1 MGGKSGGGQRTPY
14 EAPNS
19 LSSAQSLRIID
30 AVSEGVVSG
39 FANGDDAPFK
49 SVYFD
54 DTPVQNSDGSYNF
67 NGVTG
72 YFQRGEQDQSYVPG
86 FDASERTVAVSAA
99 VKQNQPIVRAVT
111 DELVSRLRITV
122 AVERNA
128 QVEDNGDTVPADTLM
143 RVELIN
149 SNGVQA
155 SNQVRFNEK
164 SSGTYYQDVEFDVV
178 PQVPFN
184 IRVFRISPDSKTDKV
199 SNNTYFSSYVEI
211 VDAKLSY
218 PHTAFAALS
227 IDSAQF
233 GNQIPRRNYLMKGR
247 LVKVPSNYNPET
259 RQYTGGTW
267 DGSFKTAW
275 TNNPAWVFY
284 DVLTQPRFSTLA
296 RRLNVADIDKW
307 SLYQIG
313 KYCDEP
319 VDDGFGGKEPRFVCN
334 AYITD
339 LMQAGEFL
347 NNLASVFTGLPV
359 WNGQQ
364 VSVVMDADADPV
376 AQYTNANVKDG
387 LFNYAGAA
395 LKSIHTAVHVQYID
409 KYDGYRTKTEYAADN
424 EAIARYGLNIKQ
436 ITAFGCDSRG
446 QAARFGAWTLQTELR
461 QQNAVTFEIGREGL
475 KHLPYDIV
483 QIMDNQYAGAELSG
497 RVAAISGNVLTLDRP
512 VSDAVG
518 ALVFYSEGGS
528 LKSAKITAAAGNKV
542 TLEREVPLQAGDTW
556 VLSGKVKPRLYRA
569 IGIKE
574 NTDAGTYTVTALL
587 HDPKKY
593 AAVDSFA
600 HFDHEITTLHNTAPV
615 LTDAAVNTDG
625 GTVVMTWDN
634 LAANGQVLTYDIKI
648 YRNNSLYRH
657 IPDAQTAEIRL
668 ENLPNGNYRA
678 EIRGRN
684 ARGVL
689 SAPLVKAWSIDYAVT
704 GLRTTPKTLSVAVDW
719 VLPQT
724 VVSELVSELWYSK
737 TNNLQTAAKLASLA
751 YPQNS
756 YTLTGVGVADVYY
769 FWVRIR
775 DIAGNTGEFTAA
787 VQGRADNNPAPI
799 VQQIQGAIG
808 KSALSRELI
817 DTLNRDM
824 AAAAGLKVSAEA
836 AERAKALQEEAR
848 ARTAA
853 IQAESSA
860 RTAELARK
868 SSEIGTRIAA
878 TEAVNEQQAQQIQ
891 TVTSAQGNTAAG
903 LEAEKKARTDGDR
916 AEAQARE
923 TLAVRLGN
931 AESGISALRETV
943 TRQDAARSSEIN
955 TLTAKLENVE
965 VGGRNYA
972 LSTAAADKVLTV
984 SGNNQTK
991 SVTLD
996 VSSSLDLKQGDAL
1009 IIACDLDIINA
1020 TSMFGKPYPR
1030 IGVELSVTYS
1040 DNTIG
1045 YFSAWYDEAV
1055 KDAPKTLKRR
1065 LVAKH
1070 TVAKDVKAVRGLIVQ
1085 ARYQTSDSI
1094 KVSGVKLERGTVATD
1109 WSPAPEDSN
1118 ADASALSALSAEL
1131 TAYKAAQV
1139 ETDKAQT
1146 EEIRAAKAVASGNQA
1161 EITRLQT
1168 AKAEKDEVATIARNA
1183 LSAEWKRDADNAK
1196 TAAVAAAV
1204 ADAKVKADAA
1214 QAAAE
1219 RAAQAKA
1226 DAAQAA
1232 AAADAKTKSDAAKA
1246 AAIADAAAKDAQIKR
1261 EAAADAKAKADKALA
1276 DAKSYSDTAS
1286 AKIDRL
1292 AETVSRNDAAR
1303 SSEINTLT
1311 AKLESVEVGGRNY
1324 ALSTGTAGKV
1334 LTVSGNNQTKNVT
1347 IDVSSA
1353 LDLKQG
1359 DSLII
1364 SCDIELVNATSPYG
1378 KPYPRIGAEFSV
1390 TYADNSVG
1398 YFAAWY
1404 DQAVSGTTK
1413 TLKQRIVAKHTV
1425 AKEVKA
1431 LRGIIVQARY
1441 QTSDSIK
1448 VSGVKLERGT
1458 VATDWSPAPEDSN
1471 ADASALSALSAE
1483 LTAYKAAQVET
1494 DKAQTEEIRA
1504 AKAVASGNQA
1514 EITRLQTA
1522 KAEKDEVATIARNAL
1537 SAEWKRDADNAKTA
1551 AVAAAVA
1558 DAKVKADAAQAA
1570 AERAAQAK
1578 ADAAQAAAAADAKTK
1593 SDAAKAA
1600 AIADAA
1606 AKDAQIKRE
1615 AAADAKAKA
1624 DKALADAKSYSD
1636 TASAKIDR
1644 LAETVSRN
1652 DAARSSEINTL
1663 TAKLESVE
1671 VGGRNYALST
1681 GTAGKVLTVSGN
1693 NQTKNVTIDVSSAL
1707 DLKQGDSLIISCD
1720 IELVNATSP
1729 YGKPYPRI
1737 GAEFSVTYADNSVGY
1752 FAAWY
1757 DQAVSGTTKTLKQ
1770 RIVAKHTVAKEVKA
1784 LRGIIVQ
1791 ARYQT
1796 SDSIKVSGVKLER
1809 GTVATDWSPAPED
1822 SNADTSALTAL
1833 SAKVQQA
1840 SSAVAEIG
1848 GKIQSLYTLK
1858 TEAIAGGRRA
1868 VAGVAVGAD
1877 GKTGSGEILLMADK
1891 VAYVDP
1897 KDKTVTPAF
1906 VTVIENGRAKQAL
1919 NGDLFASGSVLAKHL
1934 AANLTVEAPTLNG
1947 ATVNAG
1953 LINGGTIRGARI
1965 EAVDLEAAN
1974 IIGDVVAV
1982 RTFELKQSPLGY
1994 QELICQIPDSRKARR
2009 TVIVPPVFAVAE
2021 NGAVVS
2027 LQLYMDGVIQREVTI
2042 QSPEKRIERNEKFS
2056 VWVPGGPPL
2065 YMRTPQ
2071 DVPLSFSVPFH
2082 LPKIGSISF
2091 QKGIDGAAHSLHI
2104 LCRVGGNFDYSPLGD
2119 LSGIVCL
2126 IV

>member
-409 KYDGYRTKTEYAADN
+409 KYDGYRAKTEYVADN

-542 TLEREVPLQAGDTW
+542 TLERAVPLQAGDTW

-1009 IIACDLDIINA
+1009 IIACDIDIVNA

-1168 AKAEKDEVATIARNA
+1168 AKAEKDEVATIARSA

-1232 AAADAKTKSDAAKA
+1232 AAADAKNKSDAAKA

-1324 ALSTGTAGKV
+1324 ALSTAAADKI

-1353 LDLKQG
+1353 LELKQG

-1404 DQAVSGTTK
+1404 DQAISGTTK

-1431 LRGIIVQARY
+1431 LR
-1441 QTSDSIK
+1441 
-1448 VSGVKLERGT
+1448 
-1458 VATDWSPAPEDSN
+1458 N
-1471 ADASALSALSAE
+1471 
-1483 LTAYKAAQVET
+1483 
-1494 DKAQTEEIRA
+1494 
-1504 AKAVASGNQA
+1504 
-1514 EITRLQTA
+1514 
-1522 KAEKDEVATIARNAL
+1522 
-1537 SAEWKRDADNAKTA
+1537 
-1551 AVAAAVA
+1551 
-1558 DAKVKADAAQAA
+1558 
-1570 AERAAQAK
+1570 
-1578 ADAAQAAAAADAKTK
+1578 
-1593 SDAAKAA
+1593 
-1600 AIADAA
+1600 
-1606 AKDAQIKRE
+1606 
-1615 AAADAKAKA
+1615 
-1624 DKALADAKSYSD
+1624 
-1636 TASAKIDR
+1636 
-1644 LAETVSRN
+1644 
-1652 DAARSSEINTL
+1652 
-1663 TAKLESVE
+1663 
-1671 VGGRNYALST
+1671 
-1681 GTAGKVLTVSGN
+1681 
-1693 NQTKNVTIDVSSAL
+1693 
-1707 DLKQGDSLIISCD
+1707 
-1720 IELVNATSP
+1720 
-1729 YGKPYPRI
+1729 
-1737 GAEFSVTYADNSVGY
+1737 
-1752 FAAWY
+1752 
-1757 DQAVSGTTKTLKQ
+1757 
-1770 RIVAKHTVAKEVKA
+1770 
-1784 LRGIIVQ
+1784 IIVQ

-1919 NGDLFASGSVLAKHL
+1919 NGDLFASGSVLARHL

-2104 LCRVGGNFDYSPLGD
+2104 LCRISGNFDYSPLGD

>member
-409 KYDGYRTKTEYAADN
+409 KYDGYRAKTEYVADN

-528 LKSAKITAAAGNKV
+528 LKSAKVTAAAGNKV
-542 TLEREVPLQAGDTW
+542 TLERAVPLQAGDTW

-615 LTDAAVNTDG
+615 LTDAAVNIDG

-737 TNNLQTAAKLASLA
+737 TNNLQTATKLASLA

-891 TVTSAQGNTAAG
+891 TVTSAQGNTAAV

-1009 IIACDLDIINA
+1009 IIACDIDIVNA

-1347 IDVSSA
+1347 IDVSAA

-1404 DQAVSGTTK
+1404 DEAISGTTK

-1431 LRGIIVQARY
+1431 LR
-1441 QTSDSIK
+1441 
-1448 VSGVKLERGT
+1448 
-1458 VATDWSPAPEDSN
+1458 N
-1471 ADASALSALSAE
+1471 
-1483 LTAYKAAQVET
+1483 
-1494 DKAQTEEIRA
+1494 
-1504 AKAVASGNQA
+1504 
-1514 EITRLQTA
+1514 
-1522 KAEKDEVATIARNAL
+1522 
-1537 SAEWKRDADNAKTA
+1537 
-1551 AVAAAVA
+1551 
-1558 DAKVKADAAQAA
+1558 
-1570 AERAAQAK
+1570 
-1578 ADAAQAAAAADAKTK
+1578 
-1593 SDAAKAA
+1593 
-1600 AIADAA
+1600 
-1606 AKDAQIKRE
+1606 
-1615 AAADAKAKA
+1615 
-1624 DKALADAKSYSD
+1624 
-1636 TASAKIDR
+1636 
-1644 LAETVSRN
+1644 
-1652 DAARSSEINTL
+1652 
-1663 TAKLESVE
+1663 
-1671 VGGRNYALST
+1671 
-1681 GTAGKVLTVSGN
+1681 
-1693 NQTKNVTIDVSSAL
+1693 
-1707 DLKQGDSLIISCD
+1707 
-1720 IELVNATSP
+1720 
-1729 YGKPYPRI
+1729 
-1737 GAEFSVTYADNSVGY
+1737 
-1752 FAAWY
+1752 
-1757 DQAVSGTTKTLKQ
+1757 
-1770 RIVAKHTVAKEVKA
+1770 
-1784 LRGIIVQ
+1784 IIVQ

-1848 GKIQSLYTLK
+1848 GKVQSLYTLK

-2104 LCRVGGNFDYSPLGD
+2104 LCRISGNFDYSPLGD

>member
-296 RRLNVADIDKW
+296 HRLNVADIDKW

-409 KYDGYRTKTEYAADN
+409 KYDGYRAKTEYVADN

-528 LKSAKITAAAGNKV
+528 LKSAKITSAAGNKV

-903 LEAEKKARTDGDR
+903 LEAEKKARADGDR

-1009 IIACDLDIINA
+1009 IIACDLDIVNA
-1020 TSMFGKPYPR
+1020 TSMYGKPYPR

-1085 ARYQTSDSI
+1085 ARYQTSESI
-1094 KVSGVKLERGTVATD
+1094 KVSNVKLERGTVATD

-1168 AKAEKDEVATIARNA
+1168 AKAEKDEVATIARSA

-1232 AAADAKTKSDAAKA
+1232 AAADAKNKSDAAKA

-1311 AKLESVEVGGRNY
+1311 AKLENVEVGGRNY
-1324 ALSTGTAGKV
+1324 ALSTAAADKV
-1334 LTVSGNNQTKNVT
+1334 LTVSGNNQTKSVT
-1347 IDVSSA
+1347 LDVSSS

-1359 DSLII
+1359 DALII
-1364 SCDIELVNATSPYG
+1364 ACDLDIVNATSMYG
-1378 KPYPRIGAEFSV
+1378 KPYPRIGVELSV
-1390 TYADNSVG
+1390 TYSDNTIG
-1398 YFAAWY
+1398 YFSAWY
-1404 DQAVSGTTK
+1404 DEAVKDAPK
-1413 TLKQRIVAKHTV
+1413 TLKRRLVAKHTV
-1425 AKEVKA
+1425 AKDVKA
-1431 LRGIIVQARY
+1431 VRGLIVQARY
-1441 QTSDSIK
+1441 QTSESIK
-1448 VSGVKLERGT
+1448 VS
-1458 VATDWSPAPEDSN
+1458 N
-1471 ADASALSALSAE
+1471 
-1483 LTAYKAAQVET
+1483 
-1494 DKAQTEEIRA
+1494 
-1504 AKAVASGNQA
+1504 
-1514 EITRLQTA
+1514 
-1522 KAEKDEVATIARNAL
+1522 
-1537 SAEWKRDADNAKTA
+1537 
-1551 AVAAAVA
+1551 
-1558 DAKVKADAAQAA
+1558 
-1570 AERAAQAK
+1570 
-1578 ADAAQAAAAADAKTK
+1578 
-1593 SDAAKAA
+1593 
-1600 AIADAA
+1600 
-1606 AKDAQIKRE
+1606 
-1615 AAADAKAKA
+1615 
-1624 DKALADAKSYSD
+1624 
-1636 TASAKIDR
+1636 
-1644 LAETVSRN
+1644 
-1652 DAARSSEINTL
+1652 
-1663 TAKLESVE
+1663 
-1671 VGGRNYALST
+1671 
-1681 GTAGKVLTVSGN
+1681 
-1693 NQTKNVTIDVSSAL
+1693 
-1707 DLKQGDSLIISCD
+1707 
-1720 IELVNATSP
+1720 
-1729 YGKPYPRI
+1729 
-1737 GAEFSVTYADNSVGY
+1737 
-1752 FAAWY
+1752 
-1757 DQAVSGTTKTLKQ
+1757 
-1770 RIVAKHTVAKEVKA
+1770 
-1784 LRGIIVQ
+1784 
-1791 ARYQT
+1791 
-1796 SDSIKVSGVKLER
+1796 VKLER

-1822 SNADTSALTAL
+1822 SNADTSALSAL

-1868 VAGVAVGAD
+1868 VAGVALGAD

-2104 LCRVGGNFDYSPLGD
+2104 LCRISGNFDYSPLGD

>member
-1 MGGKSGGGQRTPY
+1 
-14 EAPNS
+14 
-19 LSSAQSLRIID
+19 
-30 AVSEGVVSG
+30 
-39 FANGDDAPFK
+39 
-49 SVYFD
+49 
-54 DTPVQNSDGSYNF
+54 
-67 NGVTG
+67 
-72 YFQRGEQDQSYVPG
+72 
-86 FDASERTVAVSAA
+86 
-99 VKQNQPIVRAVT
+99 
-111 DELVSRLRITV
+111 
-122 AVERNA
+122 
-128 QVEDNGDTVPADTLM
+128 M

-409 KYDGYRTKTEYAADN
+409 KYDGYRAKTEYVADN

-625 GTVVMTWDN
+625 GTVVVTWDN

-689 SAPLVKAWSIDYAVT
+689 SAPLVKAWSIDYTVT
-704 GLRTTPKTLSVAVDW
+704 GLRTTPKTLSVTVDW

-724 VVSELVSELWYSK
+724 VVSDLVFELWYSK
-737 TNNLQTAAKLASLA
+737 TNNLQTATKLASLA

-972 LSTAAADKVLTV
+972 LST
-984 SGNNQTK
+984 
-991 SVTLD
+991 
-996 VSSSLDLKQGDAL
+996 
-1009 IIACDLDIINA
+1009 
-1020 TSMFGKPYPR
+1020 
-1030 IGVELSVTYS
+1030 
-1040 DNTIG
+1040 
-1045 YFSAWYDEAV
+1045 
-1055 KDAPKTLKRR
+1055 
-1065 LVAKH
+1065 
-1070 TVAKDVKAVRGLIVQ
+1070 
-1085 ARYQTSDSI
+1085 
-1094 KVSGVKLERGTVATD
+1094 
-1109 WSPAPEDSN
+1109 
-1118 ADASALSALSAEL
+1118 
-1131 TAYKAAQV
+1131 
-1139 ETDKAQT
+1139 
-1146 EEIRAAKAVASGNQA
+1146 
-1161 EITRLQT
+1161 
-1168 AKAEKDEVATIARNA
+1168 
-1183 LSAEWKRDADNAK
+1183 
-1196 TAAVAAAV
+1196 
-1204 ADAKVKADAA
+1204 
-1214 QAAAE
+1214 
-1219 RAAQAKA
+1219 
-1226 DAAQAA
+1226 
-1232 AAADAKTKSDAAKA
+1232 
-1246 AAIADAAAKDAQIKR
+1246 
-1261 EAAADAKAKADKALA
+1261 
-1276 DAKSYSDTAS
+1276 
-1286 AKIDRL
+1286 
-1292 AETVSRNDAAR
+1292 
-1303 SSEINTLT
+1303 
-1311 AKLESVEVGGRNY
+1311 
-1324 ALSTGTAGKV
+1324 GTAGKV
-1334 LTVSGNNQTKNVT
+1334 LTASENNQTKTVT

-1364 SCDIELVNATSPYG
+1364 SCDIELVNATSPHG

-1390 TYADNSVG
+1390 IYADNSVG

-1404 DQAVSGTTK
+1404 GEAVSGTTK

-1431 LRGIIVQARY
+1431 LRSFIVQARY
-1441 QTSDSIK
+1441 QTSESIK
-1448 VSGVKLERGT
+1448 VS
-1458 VATDWSPAPEDSN
+1458 N
-1471 ADASALSALSAE
+1471 
-1483 LTAYKAAQVET
+1483 
-1494 DKAQTEEIRA
+1494 
-1504 AKAVASGNQA
+1504 
-1514 EITRLQTA
+1514 
-1522 KAEKDEVATIARNAL
+1522 
-1537 SAEWKRDADNAKTA
+1537 
-1551 AVAAAVA
+1551 
-1558 DAKVKADAAQAA
+1558 
-1570 AERAAQAK
+1570 
-1578 ADAAQAAAAADAKTK
+1578 
-1593 SDAAKAA
+1593 
-1600 AIADAA
+1600 
-1606 AKDAQIKRE
+1606 
-1615 AAADAKAKA
+1615 
-1624 DKALADAKSYSD
+1624 
-1636 TASAKIDR
+1636 
-1644 LAETVSRN
+1644 
-1652 DAARSSEINTL
+1652 
-1663 TAKLESVE
+1663 
-1671 VGGRNYALST
+1671 
-1681 GTAGKVLTVSGN
+1681 
-1693 NQTKNVTIDVSSAL
+1693 
-1707 DLKQGDSLIISCD
+1707 
-1720 IELVNATSP
+1720 
-1729 YGKPYPRI
+1729 
-1737 GAEFSVTYADNSVGY
+1737 
-1752 FAAWY
+1752 
-1757 DQAVSGTTKTLKQ
+1757 
-1770 RIVAKHTVAKEVKA
+1770 
-1784 LRGIIVQ
+1784 
-1791 ARYQT
+1791 
-1796 SDSIKVSGVKLER
+1796 VKLER

-1822 SNADTSALTAL
+1822 SNADTSALTTL

-1906 VTVIENGRAKQAL
+1906 VTVIENGKAKQAL
-1919 NGDLFASGSVLAKHL
+1919 NGDLFATGSILAKHI
-1934 AANLTVEAPTLNG
+1934 AANQTIEAPTLNG

-1953 LINGGTIRGARI
+1953 LIKGGTIRGARI

-1994 QELICQIPDSRKARR
+1994 QELICQIPDSRKTRR

-2027 LQLYMDGVIQREVTI
+2027 LQLHMDGVIQREVTI
-2042 QSPEKRIERNEKFS
+2042 QSPEKRIARNEKFS
-2056 VWVPGGPPL
+2056 VWVPGPPPL
-2065 YMRTPQ
+2065 YIRTPQ
-2071 DVPLSFSVPFH
+2071 EVPLSFSVPFH
-2082 LPKIGSISF
+2082 LPKTGSISF

-2104 LCRVGGNFDYSPLGD
+2104 LCRISGNFDYSPLGD

>member
-1 MGGKSGGGQRTPY
+1 M
-14 EAPNS
+14 
-19 LSSAQSLRIID
+19 
-30 AVSEGVVSG
+30 
-39 FANGDDAPFK
+39 
-49 SVYFD
+49 
-54 DTPVQNSDGSYNF
+54 
-67 NGVTG
+67 
-72 YFQRGEQDQSYVPG
+72 
-86 FDASERTVAVSAA
+86 
-99 VKQNQPIVRAVT
+99 
-111 DELVSRLRITV
+111 
-122 AVERNA
+122 
-128 QVEDNGDTVPADTLM
+128 
-143 RVELIN
+143 
-149 SNGVQA
+149 
-155 SNQVRFNEK
+155 
-164 SSGTYYQDVEFDVV
+164 
-178 PQVPFN
+178 
-184 IRVFRISPDSKTDKV
+184 
-199 SNNTYFSSYVEI
+199 
-211 VDAKLSY
+211 SY

-409 KYDGYRTKTEYAADN
+409 KYDGYRAKTEYVADN

-625 GTVVMTWDN
+625 GTVVVTWDN

-689 SAPLVKAWSIDYAVT
+689 SAPLVKAWSIDYTVT
-704 GLRTTPKTLSVAVDW
+704 GLRTTPKTLSVTVDW

-724 VVSELVSELWYSK
+724 VVSDLVFELWYSK
-737 TNNLQTAAKLASLA
+737 TNNLQTATKLASLA

-972 LSTAAADKVLTV
+972 LST
-984 SGNNQTK
+984 
-991 SVTLD
+991 
-996 VSSSLDLKQGDAL
+996 
-1009 IIACDLDIINA
+1009 
-1020 TSMFGKPYPR
+1020 
-1030 IGVELSVTYS
+1030 
-1040 DNTIG
+1040 
-1045 YFSAWYDEAV
+1045 
-1055 KDAPKTLKRR
+1055 
-1065 LVAKH
+1065 
-1070 TVAKDVKAVRGLIVQ
+1070 
-1085 ARYQTSDSI
+1085 
-1094 KVSGVKLERGTVATD
+1094 
-1109 WSPAPEDSN
+1109 
-1118 ADASALSALSAEL
+1118 
-1131 TAYKAAQV
+1131 
-1139 ETDKAQT
+1139 
-1146 EEIRAAKAVASGNQA
+1146 
-1161 EITRLQT
+1161 
-1168 AKAEKDEVATIARNA
+1168 
-1183 LSAEWKRDADNAK
+1183 
-1196 TAAVAAAV
+1196 
-1204 ADAKVKADAA
+1204 
-1214 QAAAE
+1214 
-1219 RAAQAKA
+1219 
-1226 DAAQAA
+1226 
-1232 AAADAKTKSDAAKA
+1232 
-1246 AAIADAAAKDAQIKR
+1246 
-1261 EAAADAKAKADKALA
+1261 
-1276 DAKSYSDTAS
+1276 
-1286 AKIDRL
+1286 
-1292 AETVSRNDAAR
+1292 
-1303 SSEINTLT
+1303 
-1311 AKLESVEVGGRNY
+1311 
-1324 ALSTGTAGKV
+1324 GTAGKV
-1334 LTVSGNNQTKNVT
+1334 LTASENNQTKTVT

-1364 SCDIELVNATSPYG
+1364 SCDIELVNATSPHG

-1390 TYADNSVG
+1390 IYADNSVG

-1404 DQAVSGTTK
+1404 GEAVSGTTK

-1431 LRGIIVQARY
+1431 LRSFIVQARY
-1441 QTSDSIK
+1441 QTSESIK
-1448 VSGVKLERGT
+1448 VS
-1458 VATDWSPAPEDSN
+1458 N
-1471 ADASALSALSAE
+1471 
-1483 LTAYKAAQVET
+1483 
-1494 DKAQTEEIRA
+1494 
-1504 AKAVASGNQA
+1504 
-1514 EITRLQTA
+1514 
-1522 KAEKDEVATIARNAL
+1522 
-1537 SAEWKRDADNAKTA
+1537 
-1551 AVAAAVA
+1551 
-1558 DAKVKADAAQAA
+1558 
-1570 AERAAQAK
+1570 
-1578 ADAAQAAAAADAKTK
+1578 
-1593 SDAAKAA
+1593 
-1600 AIADAA
+1600 
-1606 AKDAQIKRE
+1606 
-1615 AAADAKAKA
+1615 
-1624 DKALADAKSYSD
+1624 
-1636 TASAKIDR
+1636 
-1644 LAETVSRN
+1644 
-1652 DAARSSEINTL
+1652 
-1663 TAKLESVE
+1663 
-1671 VGGRNYALST
+1671 
-1681 GTAGKVLTVSGN
+1681 
-1693 NQTKNVTIDVSSAL
+1693 
-1707 DLKQGDSLIISCD
+1707 
-1720 IELVNATSP
+1720 
-1729 YGKPYPRI
+1729 
-1737 GAEFSVTYADNSVGY
+1737 
-1752 FAAWY
+1752 
-1757 DQAVSGTTKTLKQ
+1757 
-1770 RIVAKHTVAKEVKA
+1770 
-1784 LRGIIVQ
+1784 
-1791 ARYQT
+1791 
-1796 SDSIKVSGVKLER
+1796 VKLER

-1822 SNADTSALTAL
+1822 SNADTSALTTL

-1906 VTVIENGRAKQAL
+1906 VTVIENGKAKQAL
-1919 NGDLFASGSVLAKHL
+1919 NGDLFATGSILAKHI
-1934 AANLTVEAPTLNG
+1934 AANQTIEAPTLNG

-1953 LINGGTIRGARI
+1953 LIKGGTIRGARI

-1994 QELICQIPDSRKARR
+1994 QELICQIPDSRKTRR

-2027 LQLYMDGVIQREVTI
+2027 LQLHMDGVIQREVTI
-2042 QSPEKRIERNEKFS
+2042 QSPEKRIARNEKFS
-2056 VWVPGGPPL
+2056 VWVPGPPPL
-2065 YMRTPQ
+2065 YIRTPQ
-2071 DVPLSFSVPFH
+2071 EVPLSFSVPFH
-2082 LPKIGSISF
+2082 LPKTGSISF

-2104 LCRVGGNFDYSPLGD
+2104 LCRISGNFDYSPLGD

>member
-409 KYDGYRTKTEYAADN
+409 KYDGYRAKTEYAADN

-528 LKSAKITAAAGNKV
+528 LKSAKITSAAGNKV

-678 EIRGRN
+678 EMRGRN

-737 TNNLQTAAKLASLA
+737 TNNLQTATKLASLA

-836 AERAKALQEEAR
+836 TERAKALQEEAR

-972 LSTAAADKVLTV
+972 LSTGTAGKVLTV

-991 SVTLD
+991 NVTID
-996 VSSSLDLKQGDAL
+996 VSSALELKQGDSL
-1009 IIACDLDIINA
+1009 IISCDIELVNA
-1020 TSMFGKPYPR
+1020 TSPYGKPYPR
-1030 IGVELSVTYS
+1030 IGAEFSVTYA
-1040 DNTIG
+1040 DNSVG
-1045 YFSAWYDEAV
+1045 YFAAWYDQAISGTT
-1055 KDAPKTLKRR
+1055 KTLKQRI
-1065 LVAKH
+1065 VAKH
-1070 TVAKDVKAVRGLIVQ
+1070 TVAKEVKALRNIIVQ

-1168 AKAEKDEVATIARNA
+1168 AKAEKDEVATIARSA

-1353 LDLKQG
+1353 LELKQG

-1404 DQAVSGTTK
+1404 DQAISGTTK

-1431 LRGIIVQARY
+1431 LRNIIVQARY

-1471 ADASALSALSAE
+1471 ADA
-1483 LTAYKAAQVET
+1483 
-1494 DKAQTEEIRA
+1494 
-1504 AKAVASGNQA
+1504 
-1514 EITRLQTA
+1514 
-1522 KAEKDEVATIARNAL
+1522 
-1537 SAEWKRDADNAKTA
+1537 
-1551 AVAAAVA
+1551 
-1558 DAKVKADAAQAA
+1558 
-1570 AERAAQAK
+1570 
-1578 ADAAQAAAAADAKTK
+1578 
-1593 SDAAKAA
+1593 
-1600 AIADAA
+1600 
-1606 AKDAQIKRE
+1606 
-1615 AAADAKAKA
+1615 
-1624 DKALADAKSYSD
+1624 
-1636 TASAKIDR
+1636 
-1644 LAETVSRN
+1644 
-1652 DAARSSEINTL
+1652 
-1663 TAKLESVE
+1663 
-1671 VGGRNYALST
+1671 
-1681 GTAGKVLTVSGN
+1681 
-1693 NQTKNVTIDVSSAL
+1693 
-1707 DLKQGDSLIISCD
+1707 
-1720 IELVNATSP
+1720 
-1729 YGKPYPRI
+1729 
-1737 GAEFSVTYADNSVGY
+1737 
-1752 FAAWY
+1752 
-1757 DQAVSGTTKTLKQ
+1757 
-1770 RIVAKHTVAKEVKA
+1770 
-1784 LRGIIVQ
+1784 
-1791 ARYQT
+1791 
-1796 SDSIKVSGVKLER
+1796 
-1809 GTVATDWSPAPED
+1809 
-1822 SNADTSALTAL
+1822 SALTAL

-2027 LQLYMDGVIQREVTI
+2027 LQLYMDGLIQREVTI

-2104 LCRVGGNFDYSPLGD
+2104 LCRISGNFDYSPLGD

>member
-284 DVLTQPRFSTLA
+284 DVLTQSRFSTLA

-409 KYDGYRTKTEYAADN
+409 KYDGYRAKTEYVADN

-678 EIRGRN
+678 EMRGRN

-689 SAPLVKAWSIDYAVT
+689 SAPLIKAWSIDYTVT

-737 TNNLQTAAKLASLA
+737 TNNLQTATKLASLA

-891 TVTSAQGNTAAG
+891 TVTSAQGNTAAV

-1009 IIACDLDIINA
+1009 IIACDIDIVNA

-1347 IDVSSA
+1347 IDVSAA

-1404 DQAVSGTTK
+1404 DEAISGTTK

-1431 LRGIIVQARY
+1431 LR
-1441 QTSDSIK
+1441 
-1448 VSGVKLERGT
+1448 
-1458 VATDWSPAPEDSN
+1458 N
-1471 ADASALSALSAE
+1471 
-1483 LTAYKAAQVET
+1483 
-1494 DKAQTEEIRA
+1494 
-1504 AKAVASGNQA
+1504 
-1514 EITRLQTA
+1514 
-1522 KAEKDEVATIARNAL
+1522 
-1537 SAEWKRDADNAKTA
+1537 
-1551 AVAAAVA
+1551 
-1558 DAKVKADAAQAA
+1558 
-1570 AERAAQAK
+1570 
-1578 ADAAQAAAAADAKTK
+1578 
-1593 SDAAKAA
+1593 
-1600 AIADAA
+1600 
-1606 AKDAQIKRE
+1606 
-1615 AAADAKAKA
+1615 
-1624 DKALADAKSYSD
+1624 
-1636 TASAKIDR
+1636 
-1644 LAETVSRN
+1644 
-1652 DAARSSEINTL
+1652 
-1663 TAKLESVE
+1663 
-1671 VGGRNYALST
+1671 
-1681 GTAGKVLTVSGN
+1681 
-1693 NQTKNVTIDVSSAL
+1693 
-1707 DLKQGDSLIISCD
+1707 
-1720 IELVNATSP
+1720 
-1729 YGKPYPRI
+1729 
-1737 GAEFSVTYADNSVGY
+1737 
-1752 FAAWY
+1752 
-1757 DQAVSGTTKTLKQ
+1757 
-1770 RIVAKHTVAKEVKA
+1770 
-1784 LRGIIVQ
+1784 IIVQ

-1848 GKIQSLYTLK
+1848 GKVQSLYTLK

-2104 LCRVGGNFDYSPLGD
+2104 LCRISGNFDYSPLGD

>member
-149 SNGVQA
+149 GNGVQA

-409 KYDGYRTKTEYAADN
+409 KYDGYRAKTEYVADN

-461 QQNAVTFEIGREGL
+461 QQNAVTFDIGREGL

-903 LEAEKKARTDGDR
+903 LEAEKKARADGDR

-955 TLTAKLENVE
+955 TLAAKLENVE

-996 VSSSLDLKQGDAL
+996 VSSS
-1009 IIACDLDIINA
+1009 
-1020 TSMFGKPYPR
+1020 
-1030 IGVELSVTYS
+1030 
-1040 DNTIG
+1040 
-1045 YFSAWYDEAV
+1045 
-1055 KDAPKTLKRR
+1055 
-1065 LVAKH
+1065 
-1070 TVAKDVKAVRGLIVQ
+1070 
-1085 ARYQTSDSI
+1085 
-1094 KVSGVKLERGTVATD
+1094 
-1109 WSPAPEDSN
+1109 
-1118 ADASALSALSAEL
+1118 
-1131 TAYKAAQV
+1131 
-1139 ETDKAQT
+1139 
-1146 EEIRAAKAVASGNQA
+1146 
-1161 EITRLQT
+1161 
-1168 AKAEKDEVATIARNA
+1168 
-1183 LSAEWKRDADNAK
+1183 
-1196 TAAVAAAV
+1196 
-1204 ADAKVKADAA
+1204 
-1214 QAAAE
+1214 
-1219 RAAQAKA
+1219 
-1226 DAAQAA
+1226 
-1232 AAADAKTKSDAAKA
+1232 
-1246 AAIADAAAKDAQIKR
+1246 
-1261 EAAADAKAKADKALA
+1261 
-1276 DAKSYSDTAS
+1276 
-1286 AKIDRL
+1286 
-1292 AETVSRNDAAR
+1292 
-1303 SSEINTLT
+1303 
-1311 AKLESVEVGGRNY
+1311 
-1324 ALSTGTAGKV
+1324 
-1334 LTVSGNNQTKNVT
+1334 
-1347 IDVSSA
+1347 

-1404 DQAVSGTTK
+1404 DQAISGTTK

-1431 LRGIIVQARY
+1431 LRSIIVQARY

-1522 KAEKDEVATIARNAL
+1522 KAEKDEVATIARSAL

-1578 ADAAQAAAAADAKTK
+1578 ADAVQAAAAADAKTK

-1663 TAKLESVE
+1663 TAKLENVE

-1757 DQAVSGTTKTLKQ
+1757 DQAISGTTKTLKQ

-1784 LRGIIVQ
+1784 LRSIIVQ

-1868 VAGVAVGAD
+1868 VAGVALGAD

-2104 LCRVGGNFDYSPLGD
+2104 LCRISGNFDYSPLGD

>member
-1 MGGKSGGGQRTPY
+1 MGGKSGGGQQTPY

-211 VDAKLSY
+211 VDVKLSY

-247 LVKVPSNYNPET
+247 LVKVPSNYNSET
-259 RQYTGGTW
+259 RQYTGATW

-409 KYDGYRTKTEYAADN
+409 KYDGYRAKTEYVADN

-518 ALVFYSEGGS
+518 ALVFYSEGSS

-648 YRNNSLYRH
+648 YRNNSPYRH

-704 GLRTTPKTLSVAVDW
+704 GLRATPKTLSVAVDW

-737 TNNLQTAAKLASLA
+737 TNNLQTATKLASLA

-824 AAAAGLKVSAEA
+824 AATAGLKVSAEA
-836 AERAKALQEEAR
+836 AERAKALQGEAR

-903 LEAEKKARTDGDR
+903 LEAEKKARADGDR
-916 AEAQARE
+916 AEAAARE
-923 TLAVRLGN
+923 TLAGRVATAEGNITRETQARVTAINAQTAATEALKTRVGN
-931 AESGISALRETV
+931 AESGITSLRETV
-943 TRQDAARSSEIN
+943 NQKDSSRASEIN
-955 TLTAKLENVE
+955 QLSAKLNNLS
-965 VGGRNYA
+965 VGGRNLIRGSATQVQNSNYLIQSYLMTDNSLQEGEPVTVTIWGDLGSDREA
-972 LSTAAADKVLTV
+972 FWPFNSNGWNWLGVMKKVSDGVYRLSTAWKRLKNNPSNDRLLIYCGPN
-984 SGNNQTK
+984 SGRTA
-991 SVTLD
+991 S
-996 VSSSLDLKQGDAL
+996 
-1009 IIACDLDIINA
+1009 
-1020 TSMFGKPYPR
+1020 R
-1030 IGVELSVTYS
+1030 I
-1040 DNTIG
+1040 DRI
-1045 YFSAWYDEAV
+1045 
-1055 KDAPKTLKRR
+1055 
-1065 LVAKH
+1065 
-1070 TVAKDVKAVRGLIVQ
+1070 
-1085 ARYQTSDSI
+1085 
-1094 KVSGVKLERGTVATD
+1094 KLERGTVATD
-1109 WSPAPEDSN
+1109 WTPAPED
-1118 ADASALSALSAEL
+1118 
-1131 TAYKAAQV
+1131 TA
-1139 ETDKAQT
+1139 
-1146 EEIRAAKAVASGNQA
+1146 
-1161 EITRLQT
+1161 
-1168 AKAEKDEVATIARNA
+1168 
-1183 LSAEWKRDADNAK
+1183 
-1196 TAAVAAAV
+1196 TAASNL
-1204 ADAKVKADAA
+1204 
-1214 QAAAE
+1214 AAE
-1219 RAAQAKA
+1219 VQ
-1226 DAAQAA
+1226 Q
-1232 AAADAKTKSDAAKA
+1232 TS
-1246 AAIADAAAKDAQIKR
+1246 
-1261 EAAADAKAKADKALA
+1261 
-1276 DAKSYSDTAS
+1276 TAVTE
-1286 AKIDRL
+1286 L
-1292 AETVSRNDAAR
+1292 
-1303 SSEINTLT
+1303 
-1311 AKLESVEVGGRNY
+1311 G
-1324 ALSTGTAGKV
+1324 GKV
-1334 LTVSGNNQTKNVT
+1334 
-1347 IDVSSA
+1347 
-1353 LDLKQG
+1353 
-1359 DSLII
+1359 
-1364 SCDIELVNATSPYG
+1364 
-1378 KPYPRIGAEFSV
+1378 
-1390 TYADNSVG
+1390 
-1398 YFAAWY
+1398 
-1404 DQAVSGTTK
+1404 
-1413 TLKQRIVAKHTV
+1413 
-1425 AKEVKA
+1425 
-1431 LRGIIVQARY
+1431 
-1441 QTSDSIK
+1441 
-1448 VSGVKLERGT
+1448 
-1458 VATDWSPAPEDSN
+1458 
-1471 ADASALSALSAE
+1471 
-1483 LTAYKAAQVET
+1483 
-1494 DKAQTEEIRA
+1494 
-1504 AKAVASGNQA
+1504 
-1514 EITRLQTA
+1514 
-1522 KAEKDEVATIARNAL
+1522 
-1537 SAEWKRDADNAKTA
+1537 
-1551 AVAAAVA
+1551 
-1558 DAKVKADAAQAA
+1558 
-1570 AERAAQAK
+1570 
-1578 ADAAQAAAAADAKTK
+1578 
-1593 SDAAKAA
+1593 
-1600 AIADAA
+1600 
-1606 AKDAQIKRE
+1606 
-1615 AAADAKAKA
+1615 
-1624 DKALADAKSYSD
+1624 
-1636 TASAKIDR
+1636 
-1644 LAETVSRN
+1644 
-1652 DAARSSEINTL
+1652 
-1663 TAKLESVE
+1663 
-1671 VGGRNYALST
+1671 
-1681 GTAGKVLTVSGN
+1681 
-1693 NQTKNVTIDVSSAL
+1693 
-1707 DLKQGDSLIISCD
+1707 
-1720 IELVNATSP
+1720 
-1729 YGKPYPRI
+1729 
-1737 GAEFSVTYADNSVGY
+1737 
-1752 FAAWY
+1752 
-1757 DQAVSGTTKTLKQ
+1757 
-1770 RIVAKHTVAKEVKA
+1770 
-1784 LRGIIVQ
+1784 
-1791 ARYQT
+1791 
-1796 SDSIKVSGVKLER
+1796 
-1809 GTVATDWSPAPED
+1809 
-1822 SNADTSALTAL
+1822 
-1833 SAKVQQA
+1833 
-1840 SSAVAEIG
+1840 
-1848 GKIQSLYTLK
+1848 QSLYTLK
-1858 TEAIAGGRRA
+1858 TEAVSGGRKAIAGIA
-1868 VAGVAVGAD
+1868 IGAD
-1877 GKTGSGEILLMADK
+1877 GRTGSGEILLMADK

-1906 VTVIENGRAKQAL
+1906 VIVIENGKAKQAL
-1919 NGDLFASGSVLAKHL
+1919 NGDLFATGSILAKHI
-1934 AANLTVEAPTLNG
+1934 AANQTIEAPTLNG

-1953 LINGGTIRGARI
+1953 LIKGGTIRGARI

-1994 QELICQIPDSRKARR
+1994 QELICQIPNSRKTRR

-2027 LQLYMDGVIQREVTI
+2027 LQLHMDGVIQREVTI
-2042 QSPEKRIERNEKFS
+2042 QSPEKRIARNEKFS
-2056 VWVPGGPPL
+2056 VWVPGPPPL
-2065 YMRTPQ
+2065 YMKTPQ
-2071 DVPLSFSVPFH
+2071 EVPLSFSVPFH
-2082 LPKIGSISF
+2082 LPKTGSISF

-2104 LCRVGGNFDYSPLGD
+2104 ICRISGNFDYSPLGD

-2126 IV
+2126 VV

>member
-409 KYDGYRTKTEYAADN
+409 KYDGYRAKTEYVADN

-737 TNNLQTAAKLASLA
+737 TNNLQTATKLASLA

-891 TVTSAQGNTAAG
+891 TVTSAQGNTAAV

-943 TRQDAARSSEIN
+943 TRQDAARASEIN

-1009 IIACDLDIINA
+1009 IIACDLDIVNA
-1020 TSMFGKPYPR
+1020 TSMYGKPYPR

-1085 ARYQTSDSI
+1085 ARYQTSESI
-1094 KVSGVKLERGTVATD
+1094 KVSNVKLERGTVATD

-1168 AKAEKDEVATIARNA
+1168 AKAEKDEVATIARSA

-1232 AAADAKTKSDAAKA
+1232 AAADAKNKSDAAKA

-1311 AKLESVEVGGRNY
+1311 AKLENVEVGGRNY
-1324 ALSTGTAGKV
+1324 ALSTAAADKI

-1390 TYADNSVG
+1390 TYADNSIG

-1404 DQAVSGTTK
+1404 AEAVSGTTK

-1431 LRGIIVQARY
+1431 LR
-1441 QTSDSIK
+1441 S
-1448 VSGVKLERGT
+1448 
-1458 VATDWSPAPEDSN
+1458 
-1471 ADASALSALSAE
+1471 
-1483 LTAYKAAQVET
+1483 
-1494 DKAQTEEIRA
+1494 
-1504 AKAVASGNQA
+1504 
-1514 EITRLQTA
+1514 
-1522 KAEKDEVATIARNAL
+1522 
-1537 SAEWKRDADNAKTA
+1537 
-1551 AVAAAVA
+1551 
-1558 DAKVKADAAQAA
+1558 
-1570 AERAAQAK
+1570 
-1578 ADAAQAAAAADAKTK
+1578 
-1593 SDAAKAA
+1593 
-1600 AIADAA
+1600 
-1606 AKDAQIKRE
+1606 
-1615 AAADAKAKA
+1615 
-1624 DKALADAKSYSD
+1624 
-1636 TASAKIDR
+1636 
-1644 LAETVSRN
+1644 
-1652 DAARSSEINTL
+1652 
-1663 TAKLESVE
+1663 
-1671 VGGRNYALST
+1671 
-1681 GTAGKVLTVSGN
+1681 
-1693 NQTKNVTIDVSSAL
+1693 
-1707 DLKQGDSLIISCD
+1707 
-1720 IELVNATSP
+1720 
-1729 YGKPYPRI
+1729 
-1737 GAEFSVTYADNSVGY
+1737 
-1752 FAAWY
+1752 
-1757 DQAVSGTTKTLKQ
+1757 
-1770 RIVAKHTVAKEVKA
+1770 
-1784 LRGIIVQ
+1784 IIVQ

-1848 GKIQSLYTLK
+1848 GKVQSLYTLK

-2104 LCRVGGNFDYSPLGD
+2104 LCRISGNFDYSPLGD

>member
-1 MGGKSGGGQRTPY
+1 M
-14 EAPNS
+14 
-19 LSSAQSLRIID
+19 
-30 AVSEGVVSG
+30 
-39 FANGDDAPFK
+39 
-49 SVYFD
+49 
-54 DTPVQNSDGSYNF
+54 
-67 NGVTG
+67 
-72 YFQRGEQDQSYVPG
+72 
-86 FDASERTVAVSAA
+86 
-99 VKQNQPIVRAVT
+99 
-111 DELVSRLRITV
+111 VSRLRITV

-409 KYDGYRTKTEYAADN
+409 KYDGYRAKTEYVADN

-625 GTVVMTWDN
+625 GTVVVTWDN

-689 SAPLVKAWSIDYAVT
+689 SAPLVKAWSIDYTVT
-704 GLRTTPKTLSVAVDW
+704 GLRTTPKTLSVTVDW

-724 VVSELVSELWYSK
+724 VVSDLVFELWYSK
-737 TNNLQTAAKLASLA
+737 TNNLQTATKLASLA

-891 TVTSAQGNTAAG
+891 TVTSVQGNTAAG
-903 LEAEKKARTDGDR
+903 LEAEKKARADGDR

-972 LSTAAADKVLTV
+972 LST
-984 SGNNQTK
+984 
-991 SVTLD
+991 
-996 VSSSLDLKQGDAL
+996 
-1009 IIACDLDIINA
+1009 
-1020 TSMFGKPYPR
+1020 
-1030 IGVELSVTYS
+1030 
-1040 DNTIG
+1040 
-1045 YFSAWYDEAV
+1045 
-1055 KDAPKTLKRR
+1055 
-1065 LVAKH
+1065 
-1070 TVAKDVKAVRGLIVQ
+1070 
-1085 ARYQTSDSI
+1085 
-1094 KVSGVKLERGTVATD
+1094 
-1109 WSPAPEDSN
+1109 
-1118 ADASALSALSAEL
+1118 
-1131 TAYKAAQV
+1131 
-1139 ETDKAQT
+1139 
-1146 EEIRAAKAVASGNQA
+1146 
-1161 EITRLQT
+1161 
-1168 AKAEKDEVATIARNA
+1168 
-1183 LSAEWKRDADNAK
+1183 
-1196 TAAVAAAV
+1196 
-1204 ADAKVKADAA
+1204 
-1214 QAAAE
+1214 
-1219 RAAQAKA
+1219 
-1226 DAAQAA
+1226 
-1232 AAADAKTKSDAAKA
+1232 
-1246 AAIADAAAKDAQIKR
+1246 
-1261 EAAADAKAKADKALA
+1261 
-1276 DAKSYSDTAS
+1276 
-1286 AKIDRL
+1286 
-1292 AETVSRNDAAR
+1292 
-1303 SSEINTLT
+1303 
-1311 AKLESVEVGGRNY
+1311 
-1324 ALSTGTAGKV
+1324 GTAGKV
-1334 LTVSGNNQTKNVT
+1334 LTASGNNQTKTVT

-1364 SCDIELVNATSPYG
+1364 SCDIELVNATSPHG

-1390 TYADNSVG
+1390 IYADNSVG

-1404 DQAVSGTTK
+1404 GEAVSGTTK
-1413 TLKQRIVAKHTV
+1413 TLKQRIVAKRTV

-1431 LRGIIVQARY
+1431 LRSFIVQARY
-1441 QTSDSIK
+1441 QTSESIK
-1448 VSGVKLERGT
+1448 VS
-1458 VATDWSPAPEDSN
+1458 N
-1471 ADASALSALSAE
+1471 
-1483 LTAYKAAQVET
+1483 
-1494 DKAQTEEIRA
+1494 
-1504 AKAVASGNQA
+1504 
-1514 EITRLQTA
+1514 
-1522 KAEKDEVATIARNAL
+1522 
-1537 SAEWKRDADNAKTA
+1537 
-1551 AVAAAVA
+1551 
-1558 DAKVKADAAQAA
+1558 
-1570 AERAAQAK
+1570 
-1578 ADAAQAAAAADAKTK
+1578 
-1593 SDAAKAA
+1593 
-1600 AIADAA
+1600 
-1606 AKDAQIKRE
+1606 
-1615 AAADAKAKA
+1615 
-1624 DKALADAKSYSD
+1624 
-1636 TASAKIDR
+1636 
-1644 LAETVSRN
+1644 
-1652 DAARSSEINTL
+1652 
-1663 TAKLESVE
+1663 
-1671 VGGRNYALST
+1671 
-1681 GTAGKVLTVSGN
+1681 
-1693 NQTKNVTIDVSSAL
+1693 
-1707 DLKQGDSLIISCD
+1707 
-1720 IELVNATSP
+1720 
-1729 YGKPYPRI
+1729 
-1737 GAEFSVTYADNSVGY
+1737 
-1752 FAAWY
+1752 
-1757 DQAVSGTTKTLKQ
+1757 
-1770 RIVAKHTVAKEVKA
+1770 
-1784 LRGIIVQ
+1784 
-1791 ARYQT
+1791 
-1796 SDSIKVSGVKLER
+1796 VKLER

-1906 VTVIENGRAKQAL
+1906 VTVIENGKAKQAL
-1919 NGDLFASGSVLAKHL
+1919 NGDLFATGSILAKHI
-1934 AANLTVEAPTLNG
+1934 AANQTIEAPTLNG

-1953 LINGGTIRGARI
+1953 LIKGGTIRGARI

-1994 QELICQIPDSRKARR
+1994 QELICQIPDSRKTRR

-2027 LQLYMDGVIQREVTI
+2027 LQLHMDGVIQREVTI
-2042 QSPEKRIERNEKFS
+2042 QSPEKRIARNEKFS
-2056 VWVPGGPPL
+2056 VWVPGPPPL
-2065 YMRTPQ
+2065 YIGTPLE
-2071 DVPLSFSVPFH
+2071 VPLSFSVPFH
-2082 LPKIGSISF
+2082 LPKTGSISF

-2104 LCRVGGNFDYSPLGD
+2104 LCRISGNFDYSPLGD

>member
-409 KYDGYRTKTEYAADN
+409 KYDGYRAKTEYVADN

-483 QIMDNQYAGAELSG
+483 QIMDNQYASAELSG

-668 ENLPNGNYRA
+668 ENLPNGNYWA

-724 VVSELVSELWYSK
+724 VVSKLVSELWYSK
-737 TNNLQTAAKLASLA
+737 TNNLQTATKLASLA

-931 AESGISALRETV
+931 AESGISALRATV

-955 TLTAKLENVE
+955 TLTAKLESVE

-972 LSTAAADKVLTV
+972 LSTAAADKILTV

-1009 IIACDLDIINA
+1009 IIACDLDIVNA

-1168 AKAEKDEVATIARNA
+1168 AKAEKDEVATIARSA

-1232 AAADAKTKSDAAKA
+1232 AAADAKNKSDAAKA

-1324 ALSTGTAGKV
+1324 ALSTAAADKI

-1353 LDLKQG
+1353 LELKQG

-1404 DQAVSGTTK
+1404 DQAISGTTK

-1431 LRGIIVQARY
+1431 LR
-1441 QTSDSIK
+1441 
-1448 VSGVKLERGT
+1448 
-1458 VATDWSPAPEDSN
+1458 N
-1471 ADASALSALSAE
+1471 
-1483 LTAYKAAQVET
+1483 
-1494 DKAQTEEIRA
+1494 
-1504 AKAVASGNQA
+1504 
-1514 EITRLQTA
+1514 
-1522 KAEKDEVATIARNAL
+1522 
-1537 SAEWKRDADNAKTA
+1537 
-1551 AVAAAVA
+1551 
-1558 DAKVKADAAQAA
+1558 
-1570 AERAAQAK
+1570 
-1578 ADAAQAAAAADAKTK
+1578 
-1593 SDAAKAA
+1593 
-1600 AIADAA
+1600 
-1606 AKDAQIKRE
+1606 
-1615 AAADAKAKA
+1615 
-1624 DKALADAKSYSD
+1624 
-1636 TASAKIDR
+1636 
-1644 LAETVSRN
+1644 
-1652 DAARSSEINTL
+1652 
-1663 TAKLESVE
+1663 
-1671 VGGRNYALST
+1671 
-1681 GTAGKVLTVSGN
+1681 
-1693 NQTKNVTIDVSSAL
+1693 
-1707 DLKQGDSLIISCD
+1707 
-1720 IELVNATSP
+1720 
-1729 YGKPYPRI
+1729 
-1737 GAEFSVTYADNSVGY
+1737 
-1752 FAAWY
+1752 
-1757 DQAVSGTTKTLKQ
+1757 
-1770 RIVAKHTVAKEVKA
+1770 
-1784 LRGIIVQ
+1784 IIVQ

-1919 NGDLFASGSVLAKHL
+1919 NGDLFASGSVLARHL

-2104 LCRVGGNFDYSPLGD
+2104 LCRISGNFDYSPLGD

>member
-409 KYDGYRTKTEYAADN
+409 KYDGYRTKTEYVADN

-528 LKSAKITAAAGNKV
+528 LKSTKITAAAGNKV

-737 TNNLQTAAKLASLA
+737 TNNLQTATKLASLA

-891 TVTSAQGNTAAG
+891 TVTSAQDNTAAG

-943 TRQDAARSSEIN
+943 TRQDAARASEIN

-1009 IIACDLDIINA
+1009 IIACDIDIVNA
-1020 TSMFGKPYPR
+1020 TSTFGKPYPR

-1168 AKAEKDEVATIARNA
+1168 AKAEKDEVATIARSA

-1311 AKLESVEVGGRNY
+1311 AKLENVEVGGRNY

-1364 SCDIELVNATSPYG
+1364 SCDIELENATSPYG

-1390 TYADNSVG
+1390 TYADNSIG

-1404 DQAVSGTTK
+1404 DQAISGTTK

-1431 LRGIIVQARY
+1431 LRNIIVQARY
-1441 QTSDSIK
+1441 QTS
-1448 VSGVKLERGT
+1448 G
-1458 VATDWSPAPEDSN
+1458 
-1471 ADASALSALSAE
+1471 
-1483 LTAYKAAQVET
+1483 
-1494 DKAQTEEIRA
+1494 
-1504 AKAVASGNQA
+1504 
-1514 EITRLQTA
+1514 
-1522 KAEKDEVATIARNAL
+1522 
-1537 SAEWKRDADNAKTA
+1537 
-1551 AVAAAVA
+1551 
-1558 DAKVKADAAQAA
+1558 
-1570 AERAAQAK
+1570 
-1578 ADAAQAAAAADAKTK
+1578 
-1593 SDAAKAA
+1593 
-1600 AIADAA
+1600 
-1606 AKDAQIKRE
+1606 
-1615 AAADAKAKA
+1615 
-1624 DKALADAKSYSD
+1624 
-1636 TASAKIDR
+1636 
-1644 LAETVSRN
+1644 
-1652 DAARSSEINTL
+1652 
-1663 TAKLESVE
+1663 
-1671 VGGRNYALST
+1671 
-1681 GTAGKVLTVSGN
+1681 
-1693 NQTKNVTIDVSSAL
+1693 
-1707 DLKQGDSLIISCD
+1707 
-1720 IELVNATSP
+1720 
-1729 YGKPYPRI
+1729 
-1737 GAEFSVTYADNSVGY
+1737 
-1752 FAAWY
+1752 
-1757 DQAVSGTTKTLKQ
+1757 
-1770 RIVAKHTVAKEVKA
+1770 
-1784 LRGIIVQ
+1784 
-1791 ARYQT
+1791 
-1796 SDSIKVSGVKLER
+1796 SIKVSGVKLER

-1848 GKIQSLYTLK
+1848 GKVQSLYTLK

-2027 LQLYMDGVIQREVTI
+2027 LQLYMDGVIQREITI

-2104 LCRVGGNFDYSPLGD
+2104 LCRISGNFDYSPLGD

>member
-409 KYDGYRTKTEYAADN
+409 KYDGYRAKTEYVADN

-678 EIRGRN
+678 EMRGRN

-737 TNNLQTAAKLASLA
+737 TNNLQTATKLASLA

-769 FWVRIR
+769 FWVRIC

-903 LEAEKKARTDGDR
+903 LEAEKKARADGDR

-991 SVTLD
+991 SVALD

-1009 IIACDLDIINA
+1009 IIACDIDIVNA

-1065 LVAKH
+1065 LIAKH

-1324 ALSTGTAGKV
+1324 ALSTAAADKV
-1334 LTVSGNNQTKNVT
+1334 LTVSGNNQTKSVT
-1347 IDVSSA
+1347 LDVSSS

-1359 DSLII
+1359 DALII
-1364 SCDIELVNATSPYG
+1364 ACDLDIVNATSMFG
-1378 KPYPRIGAEFSV
+1378 KPYPRIGVELSV
-1390 TYADNSVG
+1390 TYSDNTIG
-1398 YFAAWY
+1398 YFSAWY
-1404 DQAVSGTTK
+1404 DEAVKDAPK
-1413 TLKQRIVAKHTV
+1413 TLKRRLIAKHTV
-1425 AKEVKA
+1425 AKDVKA
-1431 LRGIIVQARY
+1431 VRG
-1441 QTSDSIK
+1441 
-1448 VSGVKLERGT
+1448 L
-1458 VATDWSPAPEDSN
+1458 
-1471 ADASALSALSAE
+1471 
-1483 LTAYKAAQVET
+1483 
-1494 DKAQTEEIRA
+1494 
-1504 AKAVASGNQA
+1504 
-1514 EITRLQTA
+1514 
-1522 KAEKDEVATIARNAL
+1522 
-1537 SAEWKRDADNAKTA
+1537 
-1551 AVAAAVA
+1551 
-1558 DAKVKADAAQAA
+1558 
-1570 AERAAQAK
+1570 
-1578 ADAAQAAAAADAKTK
+1578 
-1593 SDAAKAA
+1593 
-1600 AIADAA
+1600 
-1606 AKDAQIKRE
+1606 
-1615 AAADAKAKA
+1615 
-1624 DKALADAKSYSD
+1624 
-1636 TASAKIDR
+1636 
-1644 LAETVSRN
+1644 
-1652 DAARSSEINTL
+1652 
-1663 TAKLESVE
+1663 
-1671 VGGRNYALST
+1671 
-1681 GTAGKVLTVSGN
+1681 
-1693 NQTKNVTIDVSSAL
+1693 
-1707 DLKQGDSLIISCD
+1707 
-1720 IELVNATSP
+1720 
-1729 YGKPYPRI
+1729 
-1737 GAEFSVTYADNSVGY
+1737 
-1752 FAAWY
+1752 
-1757 DQAVSGTTKTLKQ
+1757 
-1770 RIVAKHTVAKEVKA
+1770 
-1784 LRGIIVQ
+1784 IVQ

-1919 NGDLFASGSVLAKHL
+1919 NGDLFASGSVLARHL

-2104 LCRVGGNFDYSPLGD
+2104 LCRISGNFDYSPLGD

>member
-409 KYDGYRTKTEYAADN
+409 KYDGYRAKTEYVADN

-528 LKSAKITAAAGNKV
+528 LKSAKVTAAAGNKV
-542 TLEREVPLQAGDTW
+542 TLERAVPLQAGDTW

-615 LTDAAVNTDG
+615 LTDAAVNIDG

-737 TNNLQTAAKLASLA
+737 TNNLQTATKLASLA

-1009 IIACDLDIINA
+1009 IIACDIDIVNA

-1109 WSPAPEDSN
+1109 WSPAPEDIN

-1168 AKAEKDEVATIARNA
+1168 AKAEKDEVATIARSA

-1311 AKLESVEVGGRNY
+1311 AKLENVEVGGRNY

-1390 TYADNSVG
+1390 AYADNSIG

-1404 DQAVSGTTK
+1404 D
-1413 TLKQRIVAKHTV
+1413 
-1425 AKEVKA
+1425 E
-1431 LRGIIVQARY
+1431 
-1441 QTSDSIK
+1441 
-1448 VSGVKLERGT
+1448 
-1458 VATDWSPAPEDSN
+1458 
-1471 ADASALSALSAE
+1471 
-1483 LTAYKAAQVET
+1483 
-1494 DKAQTEEIRA
+1494 
-1504 AKAVASGNQA
+1504 
-1514 EITRLQTA
+1514 
-1522 KAEKDEVATIARNAL
+1522 
-1537 SAEWKRDADNAKTA
+1537 
-1551 AVAAAVA
+1551 
-1558 DAKVKADAAQAA
+1558 
-1570 AERAAQAK
+1570 
-1578 ADAAQAAAAADAKTK
+1578 
-1593 SDAAKAA
+1593 
-1600 AIADAA
+1600 AI
-1606 AKDAQIKRE
+1606 
-1615 AAADAKAKA
+1615 
-1624 DKALADAKSYSD
+1624 
-1636 TASAKIDR
+1636 
-1644 LAETVSRN
+1644 
-1652 DAARSSEINTL
+1652 
-1663 TAKLESVE
+1663 
-1671 VGGRNYALST
+1671 
-1681 GTAGKVLTVSGN
+1681 
-1693 NQTKNVTIDVSSAL
+1693 
-1707 DLKQGDSLIISCD
+1707 
-1720 IELVNATSP
+1720 
-1729 YGKPYPRI
+1729 
-1737 GAEFSVTYADNSVGY
+1737 
-1752 FAAWY
+1752 
-1757 DQAVSGTTKTLKQ
+1757 SGTTKTLKQ

-2104 LCRVGGNFDYSPLGD
+2104 LCRISGNFDYSPLGD

>member
-1 MGGKSGGGQRTPY
+1 M
-14 EAPNS
+14 
-19 LSSAQSLRIID
+19 
-30 AVSEGVVSG
+30 
-39 FANGDDAPFK
+39 
-49 SVYFD
+49 
-54 DTPVQNSDGSYNF
+54 
-67 NGVTG
+67 
-72 YFQRGEQDQSYVPG
+72 
-86 FDASERTVAVSAA
+86 
-99 VKQNQPIVRAVT
+99 
-111 DELVSRLRITV
+111 VSRLRITV

-347 NNLASVFTGLPV
+347 NNLASVFTGLLV

-409 KYDGYRTKTEYAADN
+409 KYDGYRAKTEYVADN

-668 ENLPNGNYRA
+668 GNLPNGNYRA

-689 SAPLVKAWSIDYAVT
+689 SAPLVKAWSIDYTVT

-724 VVSELVSELWYSK
+724 VVSDLVFELWYSK
-737 TNNLQTAAKLASLA
+737 INNLQTATKLASLA

-824 AAAAGLKVSAEA
+824 AAAAGVKVSAEA

-923 TLAVRLGN
+923 TLAVRLGH

-972 LSTAAADKVLTV
+972 LST
-984 SGNNQTK
+984 
-991 SVTLD
+991 
-996 VSSSLDLKQGDAL
+996 
-1009 IIACDLDIINA
+1009 
-1020 TSMFGKPYPR
+1020 
-1030 IGVELSVTYS
+1030 
-1040 DNTIG
+1040 
-1045 YFSAWYDEAV
+1045 
-1055 KDAPKTLKRR
+1055 
-1065 LVAKH
+1065 
-1070 TVAKDVKAVRGLIVQ
+1070 
-1085 ARYQTSDSI
+1085 
-1094 KVSGVKLERGTVATD
+1094 
-1109 WSPAPEDSN
+1109 
-1118 ADASALSALSAEL
+1118 
-1131 TAYKAAQV
+1131 
-1139 ETDKAQT
+1139 
-1146 EEIRAAKAVASGNQA
+1146 
-1161 EITRLQT
+1161 
-1168 AKAEKDEVATIARNA
+1168 
-1183 LSAEWKRDADNAK
+1183 
-1196 TAAVAAAV
+1196 
-1204 ADAKVKADAA
+1204 
-1214 QAAAE
+1214 
-1219 RAAQAKA
+1219 
-1226 DAAQAA
+1226 
-1232 AAADAKTKSDAAKA
+1232 
-1246 AAIADAAAKDAQIKR
+1246 
-1261 EAAADAKAKADKALA
+1261 
-1276 DAKSYSDTAS
+1276 
-1286 AKIDRL
+1286 
-1292 AETVSRNDAAR
+1292 
-1303 SSEINTLT
+1303 
-1311 AKLESVEVGGRNY
+1311 
-1324 ALSTGTAGKV
+1324 GTAGKV
-1334 LTVSGNNQTKNVT
+1334 LTVSGNNQTKTVT

-1364 SCDIELVNATSPYG
+1364 SCDIELVNATSPHG

-1390 TYADNSVG
+1390 IYADNSVG

-1404 DQAVSGTTK
+1404 GEAVSGTTK
-1413 TLKQRIVAKHTV
+1413 TLKQRIVAKRTV

-1431 LRGIIVQARY
+1431 LRSFIVQARY
-1441 QTSDSIK
+1441 QTSESIK
-1448 VSGVKLERGT
+1448 VS
-1458 VATDWSPAPEDSN
+1458 N
-1471 ADASALSALSAE
+1471 
-1483 LTAYKAAQVET
+1483 
-1494 DKAQTEEIRA
+1494 
-1504 AKAVASGNQA
+1504 
-1514 EITRLQTA
+1514 
-1522 KAEKDEVATIARNAL
+1522 
-1537 SAEWKRDADNAKTA
+1537 
-1551 AVAAAVA
+1551 
-1558 DAKVKADAAQAA
+1558 
-1570 AERAAQAK
+1570 
-1578 ADAAQAAAAADAKTK
+1578 
-1593 SDAAKAA
+1593 
-1600 AIADAA
+1600 
-1606 AKDAQIKRE
+1606 
-1615 AAADAKAKA
+1615 
-1624 DKALADAKSYSD
+1624 
-1636 TASAKIDR
+1636 
-1644 LAETVSRN
+1644 
-1652 DAARSSEINTL
+1652 
-1663 TAKLESVE
+1663 
-1671 VGGRNYALST
+1671 
-1681 GTAGKVLTVSGN
+1681 
-1693 NQTKNVTIDVSSAL
+1693 
-1707 DLKQGDSLIISCD
+1707 
-1720 IELVNATSP
+1720 
-1729 YGKPYPRI
+1729 
-1737 GAEFSVTYADNSVGY
+1737 
-1752 FAAWY
+1752 
-1757 DQAVSGTTKTLKQ
+1757 
-1770 RIVAKHTVAKEVKA
+1770 
-1784 LRGIIVQ
+1784 
-1791 ARYQT
+1791 
-1796 SDSIKVSGVKLER
+1796 VKLER

-1858 TEAIAGGRRA
+1858 TEAISGGRKA
-1868 VAGVAVGAD
+1868 IAGIAIGAD
-1877 GKTGSGEILLMADK
+1877 GQTGSGEILLMSNK
-1891 VAYVDP
+1891 VGYVDP
-1897 KDKTVTPAF
+1897 KDKSVTPAF
-1906 VTVIENGRAKQAL
+1906 VTVIENGKAKQAL
-1919 NGDLFASGSVLAKHL
+1919 NGDLFATGSILAKHI
-1934 AANLTVEAPTLNG
+1934 AANQTIEAPTLNG

-1953 LINGGTIRGARI
+1953 LIKGGTIRGARI

-1994 QELICQIPDSRKARR
+1994 QELICQIPDSRKTRR

-2027 LQLYMDGVIQREVTI
+2027 LQLHMDGVIQREVTI
-2042 QSPEKRIERNEKFS
+2042 QSPEKRIARNEKFS
-2056 VWVPGGPPL
+2056 VWVPGPPPL
-2065 YMRTPQ
+2065 YIGTPLE
-2071 DVPLSFSVPFH
+2071 VPLSFSVPFH
-2082 LPKIGSISF
+2082 LPKTGSISF

-2104 LCRVGGNFDYSPLGD
+2104 LCRISGNFDYSPLGD

>member
-409 KYDGYRTKTEYAADN
+409 KYDGYRAKTEYVADN

-528 LKSAKITAAAGNKV
+528 LKSAKVTAAAGNKV
-542 TLEREVPLQAGDTW
+542 TLERAVPLQAGDTW

-634 LAANGQVLTYDIKI
+634 LAANGQVLTYDIKV

-737 TNNLQTAAKLASLA
+737 TNNLQTATKLASLA

-756 YTLTGVGVADVYY
+756 YNLTGVGVADVYY

-848 ARTAA
+848 ARTAAIQAESSARTAA

-1009 IIACDLDIINA
+1009 IIACDLDIVNA
-1020 TSMFGKPYPR
+1020 TSTFGKPYPR

-1168 AKAEKDEVATIARNA
+1168 AKAEKDEVATIARSA

-1311 AKLESVEVGGRNY
+1311 AKLENVEVGGRNY
-1324 ALSTGTAGKV
+1324 ALSTAAADKV
-1334 LTVSGNNQTKNVT
+1334 LTVSGNNQTKSVT
-1347 IDVSSA
+1347 LDVSSS

-1359 DSLII
+1359 DALII
-1364 SCDIELVNATSPYG
+1364 ACDLDIVNATSTFG
-1378 KPYPRIGAEFSV
+1378 KPYPRIGVELSV
-1390 TYADNSVG
+1390 TYSDNTIG
-1398 YFAAWY
+1398 YFSAWY
-1404 DQAVSGTTK
+1404 DEAVKDAPK
-1413 TLKQRIVAKHTV
+1413 TLKRRLVAKHTV
-1425 AKEVKA
+1425 AKDVKA
-1431 LRGIIVQARY
+1431 VRGLIVQARY

-1471 ADASALSALSAE
+1471 ADA
-1483 LTAYKAAQVET
+1483 
-1494 DKAQTEEIRA
+1494 
-1504 AKAVASGNQA
+1504 
-1514 EITRLQTA
+1514 
-1522 KAEKDEVATIARNAL
+1522 
-1537 SAEWKRDADNAKTA
+1537 
-1551 AVAAAVA
+1551 
-1558 DAKVKADAAQAA
+1558 
-1570 AERAAQAK
+1570 
-1578 ADAAQAAAAADAKTK
+1578 
-1593 SDAAKAA
+1593 
-1600 AIADAA
+1600 
-1606 AKDAQIKRE
+1606 
-1615 AAADAKAKA
+1615 
-1624 DKALADAKSYSD
+1624 
-1636 TASAKIDR
+1636 
-1644 LAETVSRN
+1644 
-1652 DAARSSEINTL
+1652 
-1663 TAKLESVE
+1663 
-1671 VGGRNYALST
+1671 
-1681 GTAGKVLTVSGN
+1681 
-1693 NQTKNVTIDVSSAL
+1693 
-1707 DLKQGDSLIISCD
+1707 
-1720 IELVNATSP
+1720 
-1729 YGKPYPRI
+1729 
-1737 GAEFSVTYADNSVGY
+1737 
-1752 FAAWY
+1752 
-1757 DQAVSGTTKTLKQ
+1757 
-1770 RIVAKHTVAKEVKA
+1770 
-1784 LRGIIVQ
+1784 
-1791 ARYQT
+1791 
-1796 SDSIKVSGVKLER
+1796 
-1809 GTVATDWSPAPED
+1809 
-1822 SNADTSALTAL
+1822 SALTAL

>member
-67 NGVTG
+67 NGVRG

-409 KYDGYRTKTEYAADN
+409 KYDGYRAKTEYVADN

-528 LKSAKITAAAGNKV
+528 LKSAKVTAAAGNKV

-634 LAANGQVLTYDIKI
+634 LAANGQVLTYDIKV

-737 TNNLQTAAKLASLA
+737 TNNLRTATKLASLA

-943 TRQDAARSSEIN
+943 TRQDAARASEIN

-1009 IIACDLDIINA
+1009 IIACDIDIVNA
-1020 TSMFGKPYPR
+1020 TSTFGKPYPR

-1168 AKAEKDEVATIARNA
+1168 AKAEKDEVATIARSA

-1311 AKLESVEVGGRNY
+1311 AKLENVEVGGRNY
-1324 ALSTGTAGKV
+1324 ALSTAAADKV
-1334 LTVSGNNQTKNVT
+1334 LTVSGNNQTKSVT
-1347 IDVSSA
+1347 LDVSSS

-1359 DSLII
+1359 DALII
-1364 SCDIELVNATSPYG
+1364 ACDIDIVNATSTFG
-1378 KPYPRIGAEFSV
+1378 KPYPRIGVELSV
-1390 TYADNSVG
+1390 TYSDNTIG
-1398 YFAAWY
+1398 YFSAWY
-1404 DQAVSGTTK
+1404 DEAVKDAPK
-1413 TLKQRIVAKHTV
+1413 TLKRRLVAKHTV
-1425 AKEVKA
+1425 AKDVKA
-1431 LRGIIVQARY
+1431 VRGLIVQARY

-1471 ADASALSALSAE
+1471 ADA
-1483 LTAYKAAQVET
+1483 
-1494 DKAQTEEIRA
+1494 
-1504 AKAVASGNQA
+1504 
-1514 EITRLQTA
+1514 
-1522 KAEKDEVATIARNAL
+1522 
-1537 SAEWKRDADNAKTA
+1537 
-1551 AVAAAVA
+1551 
-1558 DAKVKADAAQAA
+1558 
-1570 AERAAQAK
+1570 
-1578 ADAAQAAAAADAKTK
+1578 
-1593 SDAAKAA
+1593 
-1600 AIADAA
+1600 
-1606 AKDAQIKRE
+1606 
-1615 AAADAKAKA
+1615 
-1624 DKALADAKSYSD
+1624 
-1636 TASAKIDR
+1636 
-1644 LAETVSRN
+1644 
-1652 DAARSSEINTL
+1652 
-1663 TAKLESVE
+1663 
-1671 VGGRNYALST
+1671 
-1681 GTAGKVLTVSGN
+1681 
-1693 NQTKNVTIDVSSAL
+1693 
-1707 DLKQGDSLIISCD
+1707 
-1720 IELVNATSP
+1720 
-1729 YGKPYPRI
+1729 
-1737 GAEFSVTYADNSVGY
+1737 
-1752 FAAWY
+1752 
-1757 DQAVSGTTKTLKQ
+1757 
-1770 RIVAKHTVAKEVKA
+1770 
-1784 LRGIIVQ
+1784 
-1791 ARYQT
+1791 
-1796 SDSIKVSGVKLER
+1796 
-1809 GTVATDWSPAPED
+1809 
-1822 SNADTSALTAL
+1822 SALTAL

-1919 NGDLFASGSVLAKHL
+1919 NGDLFASGSILAKHL

-1953 LINGGTIRGARI
+1953 LINGGTIHGARI

-1994 QELICQIPDSRKARR
+1994 QELVCQIPDSRKARR

-2042 QSPEKRIERNEKFS
+2042 QSPEKRIEHRSEPRYSTWTSGFKRNVRVGNQMVS
-2056 VWVPGGPPL
+2056 IDIPSAHISGGIPI
-2065 YMRTPQ
+2065 
-2071 DVPLSFSVPFH
+2071 SFSVPFH

-2104 LCRVGGNFDYSPLGD
+2104 LCRISGNFDYSPLGD

>member
-319 VDDGFGGKEPRFVCN
+319 VNDGFGGKEPRFVCN

-409 KYDGYRTKTEYAADN
+409 KYDGYRAKTEYVADN

-461 QQNAVTFEIGREGL
+461 QQNAVTFDIGREGL

-528 LKSAKITAAAGNKV
+528 LKSAKITAAAGKKV

-684 ARGVL
+684 VRGVL

-737 TNNLQTAAKLASLA
+737 TNNLHTATKLASLA

-817 DTLNRDM
+817 DELNRDM
-824 AAAAGLKVSAEA
+824 TAAAGLKVSAEA

-878 TEAVNEQQAQQIQ
+878 TEAVNAQQAQQIQ
-891 TVTSAQGNTAAG
+891 TVTSAQDNTAAG
-903 LEAEKKARTDGDR
+903 LEAEKKARADGDR
-916 AEAQARE
+916 AEAQVRE

-955 TLTAKLENVE
+955 TLTAKLDGMQ
-965 VGGRNYA
+965 VGGRNLIRDSAAEVRNANYLMQTYS
-972 LSTAAADKVLTV
+972 LSDSTLQEGEPVVLTLWGELG
-984 SGNNQTK
+984 SDREAFWPFNSDGWNW
-991 SVTLD
+991 L
-996 VSSSLDLKQGDAL
+996 
-1009 IIACDLDIINA
+1009 
-1020 TSMFGKPYPR
+1020 
-1030 IGVELSVTYS
+1030 GVM
-1040 DNTIG
+1040 
-1045 YFSAWYDEAV
+1045 
-1055 KDAPKTLKRR
+1055 K
-1065 LVAKH
+1065 
-1070 TVAKDVKAVRGLIVQ
+1070 
-1085 ARYQTSDSI
+1085 
-1094 KVSGVKLERGTVATD
+1094 KVSDGVYRIVTTWKRSKNNPSNDRLLIYCGPNTGKTTSRIDRIKLERGTVGTD
-1109 WSPAPEDSN
+1109 WTPAPEDG
-1118 ADASALSALSAEL
+1118 ATAASEVAAQFA
-1131 TAYKAAQV
+1131 AYKTAQAEV
-1139 ETDKAQT
+1139 DKAQT
-1146 EEIRAAKAVASGNQA
+1146 SDLTAAKSALAGAVADITSIKTTKADKSEVAALARATLASEWKSAADAAKTAAIAAAQIDAKTKADAARAAAEMVAQ
-1161 EITRLQT
+1161 
-1168 AKAEKDEVATIARNA
+1168 AKAEA
-1183 LSAEWKRDADNAK
+1183 AK
-1196 TAAVAAAV
+1196 TAAVASAAGT
-1204 ADAKVKADAA
+1204 
-1214 QAAAE
+1214 
-1219 RAAQAKA
+1219 AQAKA
-1226 DAAQAA
+1226 
-1232 AAADAKTKSDAAKA
+1232 DAAKA
-1246 AAIADAAAKDAQIKR
+1246 AAIADAAAKDAVVKQQ
-1261 EAAADAKAKADKALA
+1261 AAADAKAKADAALNA
-1276 DAKSYSDTAS
+1276 AKTYSDGLNRDVS
-1286 AKIDRL
+1286 AKVDRL
-1292 AETVSRNDAAR
+1292 SETVTRQDSAR
-1303 SSEINTLT
+1303 ASEINTLT
-1311 AKLESVEVGGRNY
+1311 AKLDGMRVGGRNLIRDSAAEVRNANY
-1324 ALSTGTAGKV
+1324 LMQTYSLSDSTLQEGEPVV
-1334 LTVSGNNQTKNVT
+1334 LTLWGELGSDREAFWPFNSDGWNWLGVMKKVSDGV
-1347 IDVSSA
+1347 
-1353 LDLKQG
+1353 
-1359 DSLII
+1359 
-1364 SCDIELVNATSPYG
+1364 Y
-1378 KPYPRIGAEFSV
+1378 
-1390 TYADNSVG
+1390 
-1398 YFAAWY
+1398 
-1404 DQAVSGTTK
+1404 
-1413 TLKQRIVAKHTV
+1413 RIVTTWKRAKNNPPNDRLLIYCGPNTGKTV
-1425 AKEVKA
+1425 S
-1431 LRGIIVQARY
+1431 RIDRI
-1441 QTSDSIK
+1441 
-1448 VSGVKLERGT
+1448 KLERGT
-1458 VATDWSPAPEDSN
+1458 VATDWTPAPEDG
-1471 ADASALSALSAE
+1471 A
-1483 LTAYKAAQVET
+1483 
-1494 DKAQTEEIRA
+1494 
-1504 AKAVASGNQA
+1504 
-1514 EITRLQTA
+1514 
-1522 KAEKDEVATIARNAL
+1522 
-1537 SAEWKRDADNAKTA
+1537 TA
-1551 AVAAAVA
+1551 ASSLAAV
-1558 DAKVKADAAQAA
+1558 VQ
-1570 AERAAQAK
+1570 Q
-1578 ADAAQAAAAADAKTK
+1578 T
-1593 SDAAKAA
+1593 S
-1600 AIADAA
+1600 
-1606 AKDAQIKRE
+1606 
-1615 AAADAKAKA
+1615 
-1624 DKALADAKSYSD
+1624 
-1636 TASAKIDR
+1636 TAVTE
-1644 LAETVSRN
+1644 L
-1652 DAARSSEINTL
+1652 
-1663 TAKLESVE
+1663 
-1671 VGGRNYALST
+1671 G
-1681 GTAGKVLTVSGN
+1681 GKV
-1693 NQTKNVTIDVSSAL
+1693 
-1707 DLKQGDSLIISCD
+1707 
-1720 IELVNATSP
+1720 
-1729 YGKPYPRI
+1729 
-1737 GAEFSVTYADNSVGY
+1737 
-1752 FAAWY
+1752 
-1757 DQAVSGTTKTLKQ
+1757 
-1770 RIVAKHTVAKEVKA
+1770 
-1784 LRGIIVQ
+1784 
-1791 ARYQT
+1791 
-1796 SDSIKVSGVKLER
+1796 
-1809 GTVATDWSPAPED
+1809 
-1822 SNADTSALTAL
+1822 
-1833 SAKVQQA
+1833 
-1840 SSAVAEIG
+1840 
-1848 GKIQSLYTLK
+1848 QSLYTLK
-1858 TEAIAGGRRA
+1858 TEAISGGRKA
-1868 VAGVAVGAD
+1868 IAGIAIGAD
-1877 GKTGSGEILLMADK
+1877 GQTGSGEILLMSNK
-1891 VAYVDP
+1891 VGYVDP
-1897 KDKTVTPAF
+1897 KDKSVTPAF
-1906 VTVIENGRAKQAL
+1906 VTVIENGKAKQAL
-1919 NGDLFASGSVLAKHL
+1919 NGDLFATGSILAKHI
-1934 AANLTVEAPTLNG
+1934 AANQTIEAPTLNG

-1953 LINGGTIRGARI
+1953 LIKGGTISGARI

-1994 QELICQIPDSRKARR
+1994 QELICQIPDSRKTRR

-2027 LQLYMDGVIQREVTI
+2027 LQLHMDGVIQREVTI
-2042 QSPEKRIERNEKFS
+2042 QSPEKRIEHRSEPRYSTWTSGFNRNIRVGNEMVS
-2056 VWVPGGPPL
+2056 IDIPSAHISGGIPI
-2065 YMRTPQ
+2065 
-2071 DVPLSFSVPFH
+2071 SFSIPFH
-2082 LPKIGSISF
+2082 LPKTGSISF

-2104 LCRVGGNFDYSPLGD
+2104 LCRINGNFDYSPLGD

-2126 IV
+2126 VV

>member
-409 KYDGYRTKTEYAADN
+409 KYDGYRTKTEYVADN

-756 YTLTGVGVADVYY
+756 YTLTGVGVAAVYY

-955 TLTAKLENVE
+955 TLTAKLESVE

-972 LSTAAADKVLTV
+972 LSTAAADKILTV

-1009 IIACDLDIINA
+1009 IIACDLDIVNA

-1118 ADASALSALSAEL
+1118 ADASALTALSAEL

-1146 EEIRAAKAVASGNQA
+1146 EEIRAAKAVAYGNQA

-1311 AKLESVEVGGRNY
+1311 AKLENVEVGGRNY

-1353 LDLKQG
+1353 LELKQG

-1404 DQAVSGTTK
+1404 DQAISGTTK

-1431 LRGIIVQARY
+1431 LR
-1441 QTSDSIK
+1441 
-1448 VSGVKLERGT
+1448 
-1458 VATDWSPAPEDSN
+1458 N
-1471 ADASALSALSAE
+1471 
-1483 LTAYKAAQVET
+1483 
-1494 DKAQTEEIRA
+1494 
-1504 AKAVASGNQA
+1504 
-1514 EITRLQTA
+1514 
-1522 KAEKDEVATIARNAL
+1522 
-1537 SAEWKRDADNAKTA
+1537 
-1551 AVAAAVA
+1551 
-1558 DAKVKADAAQAA
+1558 
-1570 AERAAQAK
+1570 
-1578 ADAAQAAAAADAKTK
+1578 
-1593 SDAAKAA
+1593 
-1600 AIADAA
+1600 
-1606 AKDAQIKRE
+1606 
-1615 AAADAKAKA
+1615 
-1624 DKALADAKSYSD
+1624 
-1636 TASAKIDR
+1636 
-1644 LAETVSRN
+1644 
-1652 DAARSSEINTL
+1652 
-1663 TAKLESVE
+1663 
-1671 VGGRNYALST
+1671 
-1681 GTAGKVLTVSGN
+1681 
-1693 NQTKNVTIDVSSAL
+1693 
-1707 DLKQGDSLIISCD
+1707 
-1720 IELVNATSP
+1720 
-1729 YGKPYPRI
+1729 
-1737 GAEFSVTYADNSVGY
+1737 
-1752 FAAWY
+1752 
-1757 DQAVSGTTKTLKQ
+1757 
-1770 RIVAKHTVAKEVKA
+1770 
-1784 LRGIIVQ
+1784 IIVQ

-1919 NGDLFASGSVLAKHL
+1919 NGDLFASGSVLARHL

-2021 NGAVVS
+2021 NGAIVS

-2104 LCRVGGNFDYSPLGD
+2104 LCRISGNFDYSPLGD

>member
-128 QVEDNGDTVPADTLM
+128 QVEDNGDTVPADTLI

-409 KYDGYRTKTEYAADN
+409 KYDGYRAKTEYVADN

-737 TNNLQTAAKLASLA
+737 TNNLQTATKLASLA

-943 TRQDAARSSEIN
+943 TRQDAARASEIN

-1009 IIACDLDIINA
+1009 IIACDLDIVNA
-1020 TSMFGKPYPR
+1020 TSMYGKPYPR

-1085 ARYQTSDSI
+1085 ARYQTSESI
-1094 KVSGVKLERGTVATD
+1094 KVSNVKLERGTVATD

-1168 AKAEKDEVATIARNA
+1168 AKAEKDEVATIARSA

-1232 AAADAKTKSDAAKA
+1232 AAADAKNKSDAAKA

-1311 AKLESVEVGGRNY
+1311 AKLENVEVGGRNY
-1324 ALSTGTAGKV
+1324 ALSTAAADKV
-1334 LTVSGNNQTKNVT
+1334 LTVSGNNQTKSVT
-1347 IDVSSA
+1347 LDVSSS

-1359 DSLII
+1359 DALII
-1364 SCDIELVNATSPYG
+1364 ACDLDIVNATSMYG
-1378 KPYPRIGAEFSV
+1378 KPYPRIGVELSV
-1390 TYADNSVG
+1390 TYSDNTIG
-1398 YFAAWY
+1398 YFSAWY
-1404 DQAVSGTTK
+1404 DEAVKDAPK
-1413 TLKQRIVAKHTV
+1413 TLKRRLVAKHTV
-1425 AKEVKA
+1425 AKDVKA
-1431 LRGIIVQARY
+1431 VRGLIVQARY
-1441 QTSDSIK
+1441 QTSESIK
-1448 VSGVKLERGT
+1448 VS
-1458 VATDWSPAPEDSN
+1458 N
-1471 ADASALSALSAE
+1471 
-1483 LTAYKAAQVET
+1483 
-1494 DKAQTEEIRA
+1494 
-1504 AKAVASGNQA
+1504 
-1514 EITRLQTA
+1514 
-1522 KAEKDEVATIARNAL
+1522 
-1537 SAEWKRDADNAKTA
+1537 
-1551 AVAAAVA
+1551 
-1558 DAKVKADAAQAA
+1558 
-1570 AERAAQAK
+1570 
-1578 ADAAQAAAAADAKTK
+1578 
-1593 SDAAKAA
+1593 
-1600 AIADAA
+1600 
-1606 AKDAQIKRE
+1606 
-1615 AAADAKAKA
+1615 
-1624 DKALADAKSYSD
+1624 
-1636 TASAKIDR
+1636 
-1644 LAETVSRN
+1644 
-1652 DAARSSEINTL
+1652 
-1663 TAKLESVE
+1663 
-1671 VGGRNYALST
+1671 
-1681 GTAGKVLTVSGN
+1681 
-1693 NQTKNVTIDVSSAL
+1693 
-1707 DLKQGDSLIISCD
+1707 
-1720 IELVNATSP
+1720 
-1729 YGKPYPRI
+1729 
-1737 GAEFSVTYADNSVGY
+1737 
-1752 FAAWY
+1752 
-1757 DQAVSGTTKTLKQ
+1757 
-1770 RIVAKHTVAKEVKA
+1770 
-1784 LRGIIVQ
+1784 
-1791 ARYQT
+1791 
-1796 SDSIKVSGVKLER
+1796 VKLER

-1822 SNADTSALTAL
+1822 SNADTSALSAL

-1868 VAGVAVGAD
+1868 VAGVALGAD

-2104 LCRVGGNFDYSPLGD
+2104 LCRISGNFDYSPLGD

>member
-409 KYDGYRTKTEYAADN
+409 KYDGYRAKTEYVADN

-528 LKSAKITAAAGNKV
+528 LKSAKVTAAAGNKV
-542 TLEREVPLQAGDTW
+542 TLERAVPLQAGDTW

-615 LTDAAVNTDG
+615 LTDAAVNIDG

-737 TNNLQTAAKLASLA
+737 TNNLQTATKLASLA

-891 TVTSAQGNTAAG
+891 TVTSAQGNTAAV

-1009 IIACDLDIINA
+1009 IIACDIDIVNA

-1085 ARYQTSDSI
+1085 ARYQTSESI

-1168 AKAEKDEVATIARNA
+1168 AKAEKDEVATIARSA

-1311 AKLESVEVGGRNY
+1311 AKLENVEVGGRNY

-1378 KPYPRIGAEFSV
+1378 KPYPRIGVEFSV
-1390 TYADNSVG
+1390 TYADNSIG

-1404 DQAVSGTTK
+1404 
-1413 TLKQRIVAKHTV
+1413 
-1425 AKEVKA
+1425 
-1431 LRGIIVQARY
+1431 
-1441 QTSDSIK
+1441 
-1448 VSGVKLERGT
+1448 
-1458 VATDWSPAPEDSN
+1458 
-1471 ADASALSALSAE
+1471 
-1483 LTAYKAAQVET
+1483 
-1494 DKAQTEEIRA
+1494 EE
-1504 AKAVASGNQA
+1504 
-1514 EITRLQTA
+1514 
-1522 KAEKDEVATIARNAL
+1522 
-1537 SAEWKRDADNAKTA
+1537 
-1551 AVAAAVA
+1551 
-1558 DAKVKADAAQAA
+1558 
-1570 AERAAQAK
+1570 
-1578 ADAAQAAAAADAKTK
+1578 
-1593 SDAAKAA
+1593 
-1600 AIADAA
+1600 
-1606 AKDAQIKRE
+1606 
-1615 AAADAKAKA
+1615 
-1624 DKALADAKSYSD
+1624 
-1636 TASAKIDR
+1636 
-1644 LAETVSRN
+1644 
-1652 DAARSSEINTL
+1652 
-1663 TAKLESVE
+1663 
-1671 VGGRNYALST
+1671 
-1681 GTAGKVLTVSGN
+1681 
-1693 NQTKNVTIDVSSAL
+1693 
-1707 DLKQGDSLIISCD
+1707 
-1720 IELVNATSP
+1720 
-1729 YGKPYPRI
+1729 
-1737 GAEFSVTYADNSVGY
+1737 
-1752 FAAWY
+1752 
-1757 DQAVSGTTKTLKQ
+1757 AVSGTTKTLKQ

-2104 LCRVGGNFDYSPLGD
+2104 LCRISGNFDYSPLGD

>member
-409 KYDGYRTKTEYAADN
+409 KYDGYRAKTEYVADN

-737 TNNLQTAAKLASLA
+737 TNNLQTATKLASLA

-836 AERAKALQEEAR
+836 AERAKALQAESSAR
-848 ARTAA
+848 TAAIQAESSARTAA

-955 TLTAKLENVE
+955 TLTAKLESVE

-991 SVTLD
+991 SVALD

-1009 IIACDLDIINA
+1009 IIACDLDIVNA
-1020 TSMFGKPYPR
+1020 TSTFGKPYPR

-1055 KDAPKTLKRR
+1055 KDSPKTLKRR
-1065 LVAKH
+1065 LIAKH

-1118 ADASALSALSAEL
+1118 ADASALSALSVEL

-1168 AKAEKDEVATIARNA
+1168 AKAEKDEVATIARSA

-1324 ALSTGTAGKV
+1324 ALSTAAADKI

-1353 LDLKQG
+1353 LELKQG

-1364 SCDIELVNATSPYG
+1364 SYDIELVNVTSPYG

-1404 DQAVSGTTK
+1404 DQAISGTTK

-1431 LRGIIVQARY
+1431 LR
-1441 QTSDSIK
+1441 
-1448 VSGVKLERGT
+1448 
-1458 VATDWSPAPEDSN
+1458 N
-1471 ADASALSALSAE
+1471 
-1483 LTAYKAAQVET
+1483 
-1494 DKAQTEEIRA
+1494 
-1504 AKAVASGNQA
+1504 
-1514 EITRLQTA
+1514 
-1522 KAEKDEVATIARNAL
+1522 
-1537 SAEWKRDADNAKTA
+1537 
-1551 AVAAAVA
+1551 
-1558 DAKVKADAAQAA
+1558 
-1570 AERAAQAK
+1570 
-1578 ADAAQAAAAADAKTK
+1578 
-1593 SDAAKAA
+1593 
-1600 AIADAA
+1600 
-1606 AKDAQIKRE
+1606 
-1615 AAADAKAKA
+1615 
-1624 DKALADAKSYSD
+1624 
-1636 TASAKIDR
+1636 
-1644 LAETVSRN
+1644 
-1652 DAARSSEINTL
+1652 
-1663 TAKLESVE
+1663 
-1671 VGGRNYALST
+1671 
-1681 GTAGKVLTVSGN
+1681 
-1693 NQTKNVTIDVSSAL
+1693 
-1707 DLKQGDSLIISCD
+1707 
-1720 IELVNATSP
+1720 
-1729 YGKPYPRI
+1729 
-1737 GAEFSVTYADNSVGY
+1737 
-1752 FAAWY
+1752 
-1757 DQAVSGTTKTLKQ
+1757 
-1770 RIVAKHTVAKEVKA
+1770 
-1784 LRGIIVQ
+1784 IIVQ

-1919 NGDLFASGSVLAKHL
+1919 NGDLFASGSVLARHL

-2104 LCRVGGNFDYSPLGD
+2104 LCRISGNFDYSPLGD

>member
-409 KYDGYRTKTEYAADN
+409 KYDGYRAKTEYVANN

-528 LKSAKITAAAGNKV
+528 LKSAKVTAAAGNKV
-542 TLEREVPLQAGDTW
+542 TLERAVPLQAGDTW

-689 SAPLVKAWSIDYAVT
+689 SAPLVKAWSIDYTVT

-737 TNNLQTAAKLASLA
+737 TNNLQTATKLASLA

-1009 IIACDLDIINA
+1009 IIACDIDIVNA

-1168 AKAEKDEVATIARNA
+1168 AKAEKDEVATIARSA

-1311 AKLESVEVGGRNY
+1311 AKLENVEVGGRNY

-1378 KPYPRIGAEFSV
+1378 KPYPRIGVEFSV
-1390 TYADNSVG
+1390 TYADNSIG

-1404 DQAVSGTTK
+1404 
-1413 TLKQRIVAKHTV
+1413 
-1425 AKEVKA
+1425 
-1431 LRGIIVQARY
+1431 
-1441 QTSDSIK
+1441 
-1448 VSGVKLERGT
+1448 
-1458 VATDWSPAPEDSN
+1458 
-1471 ADASALSALSAE
+1471 
-1483 LTAYKAAQVET
+1483 
-1494 DKAQTEEIRA
+1494 EE
-1504 AKAVASGNQA
+1504 
-1514 EITRLQTA
+1514 
-1522 KAEKDEVATIARNAL
+1522 
-1537 SAEWKRDADNAKTA
+1537 
-1551 AVAAAVA
+1551 
-1558 DAKVKADAAQAA
+1558 
-1570 AERAAQAK
+1570 
-1578 ADAAQAAAAADAKTK
+1578 
-1593 SDAAKAA
+1593 
-1600 AIADAA
+1600 
-1606 AKDAQIKRE
+1606 
-1615 AAADAKAKA
+1615 
-1624 DKALADAKSYSD
+1624 
-1636 TASAKIDR
+1636 
-1644 LAETVSRN
+1644 
-1652 DAARSSEINTL
+1652 
-1663 TAKLESVE
+1663 
-1671 VGGRNYALST
+1671 
-1681 GTAGKVLTVSGN
+1681 
-1693 NQTKNVTIDVSSAL
+1693 
-1707 DLKQGDSLIISCD
+1707 
-1720 IELVNATSP
+1720 
-1729 YGKPYPRI
+1729 
-1737 GAEFSVTYADNSVGY
+1737 
-1752 FAAWY
+1752 
-1757 DQAVSGTTKTLKQ
+1757 AVSGTTKTLKQ

-2104 LCRVGGNFDYSPLGD
+2104 LCRISGNFDYSPLGD

>member
-409 KYDGYRTKTEYAADN
+409 KYDGYRAKTEYVANN

-518 ALVFYSEGGS
+518 ALVFYSEGGR

-860 RTAELARK
+860 RTAAIQAESSARTAELARK

-903 LEAEKKARTDGDR
+903 LEAEKKARADGDR

-955 TLTAKLENVE
+955 TLTAKLESVE

-1009 IIACDLDIINA
+1009 IIACDLDIVNA
-1020 TSMFGKPYPR
+1020 TSTFGKPYPR

-1168 AKAEKDEVATIARNA
+1168 AKAEKDEVATIARSA

-1219 RAAQAKA
+1219 RVAQAKA

-1311 AKLESVEVGGRNY
+1311 AKLENVEVGGRNY
-1324 ALSTGTAGKV
+1324 ALSTAAADKV
-1334 LTVSGNNQTKNVT
+1334 LTVSGNNQTKSVT
-1347 IDVSSA
+1347 LDVSSS

-1359 DSLII
+1359 DALII
-1364 SCDIELVNATSPYG
+1364 ACDLDIVNATSTFG
-1378 KPYPRIGAEFSV
+1378 KPYPRIGVELSV
-1390 TYADNSVG
+1390 TYSDNTIG
-1398 YFAAWY
+1398 YFSAWY
-1404 DQAVSGTTK
+1404 DEAVKDAPK
-1413 TLKQRIVAKHTV
+1413 TLKRRLVAKHTV
-1425 AKEVKA
+1425 AKDVKA
-1431 LRGIIVQARY
+1431 VRGLIVQARY

-1471 ADASALSALSAE
+1471 ADA
-1483 LTAYKAAQVET
+1483 
-1494 DKAQTEEIRA
+1494 
-1504 AKAVASGNQA
+1504 
-1514 EITRLQTA
+1514 
-1522 KAEKDEVATIARNAL
+1522 
-1537 SAEWKRDADNAKTA
+1537 
-1551 AVAAAVA
+1551 
-1558 DAKVKADAAQAA
+1558 
-1570 AERAAQAK
+1570 
-1578 ADAAQAAAAADAKTK
+1578 
-1593 SDAAKAA
+1593 
-1600 AIADAA
+1600 
-1606 AKDAQIKRE
+1606 
-1615 AAADAKAKA
+1615 
-1624 DKALADAKSYSD
+1624 
-1636 TASAKIDR
+1636 
-1644 LAETVSRN
+1644 
-1652 DAARSSEINTL
+1652 
-1663 TAKLESVE
+1663 
-1671 VGGRNYALST
+1671 
-1681 GTAGKVLTVSGN
+1681 
-1693 NQTKNVTIDVSSAL
+1693 
-1707 DLKQGDSLIISCD
+1707 
-1720 IELVNATSP
+1720 
-1729 YGKPYPRI
+1729 
-1737 GAEFSVTYADNSVGY
+1737 
-1752 FAAWY
+1752 
-1757 DQAVSGTTKTLKQ
+1757 
-1770 RIVAKHTVAKEVKA
+1770 
-1784 LRGIIVQ
+1784 
-1791 ARYQT
+1791 
-1796 SDSIKVSGVKLER
+1796 
-1809 GTVATDWSPAPED
+1809 
-1822 SNADTSALTAL
+1822 SALTAL

-2009 TVIVPPVFAVAE
+2009 TIIVPPVFAVAE

-2104 LCRVGGNFDYSPLGD
+2104 LCRISGNFDYSPLGD

>member
-1 MGGKSGGGQRTPY
+1 
-14 EAPNS
+14 
-19 LSSAQSLRIID
+19 
-30 AVSEGVVSG
+30 
-39 FANGDDAPFK
+39 
-49 SVYFD
+49 
-54 DTPVQNSDGSYNF
+54 
-67 NGVTG
+67 
-72 YFQRGEQDQSYVPG
+72 
-86 FDASERTVAVSAA
+86 
-99 VKQNQPIVRAVT
+99 
-111 DELVSRLRITV
+111 
-122 AVERNA
+122 
-128 QVEDNGDTVPADTLM
+128 
-143 RVELIN
+143 
-149 SNGVQA
+149 
-155 SNQVRFNEK
+155 
-164 SSGTYYQDVEFDVV
+164 
-178 PQVPFN
+178 
-184 IRVFRISPDSKTDKV
+184 
-199 SNNTYFSSYVEI
+199 
-211 VDAKLSY
+211 
-218 PHTAFAALS
+218 
-227 IDSAQF
+227 
-233 GNQIPRRNYLMKGR
+233 MKGR

-409 KYDGYRTKTEYAADN
+409 KYDGYRAKTEYVADN

-625 GTVVMTWDN
+625 GTVVVTWDN

-689 SAPLVKAWSIDYAVT
+689 SAPLVKAWSIDYTVT
-704 GLRTTPKTLSVAVDW
+704 GLRTTPKTLSVTVDW

-724 VVSELVSELWYSK
+724 VVSDLVFELWYSK
-737 TNNLQTAAKLASLA
+737 TNNLQTATKLASLA

-972 LSTAAADKVLTV
+972 LST
-984 SGNNQTK
+984 
-991 SVTLD
+991 
-996 VSSSLDLKQGDAL
+996 
-1009 IIACDLDIINA
+1009 
-1020 TSMFGKPYPR
+1020 
-1030 IGVELSVTYS
+1030 
-1040 DNTIG
+1040 
-1045 YFSAWYDEAV
+1045 
-1055 KDAPKTLKRR
+1055 
-1065 LVAKH
+1065 
-1070 TVAKDVKAVRGLIVQ
+1070 
-1085 ARYQTSDSI
+1085 
-1094 KVSGVKLERGTVATD
+1094 
-1109 WSPAPEDSN
+1109 
-1118 ADASALSALSAEL
+1118 
-1131 TAYKAAQV
+1131 
-1139 ETDKAQT
+1139 
-1146 EEIRAAKAVASGNQA
+1146 
-1161 EITRLQT
+1161 
-1168 AKAEKDEVATIARNA
+1168 
-1183 LSAEWKRDADNAK
+1183 
-1196 TAAVAAAV
+1196 
-1204 ADAKVKADAA
+1204 
-1214 QAAAE
+1214 
-1219 RAAQAKA
+1219 
-1226 DAAQAA
+1226 
-1232 AAADAKTKSDAAKA
+1232 
-1246 AAIADAAAKDAQIKR
+1246 
-1261 EAAADAKAKADKALA
+1261 
-1276 DAKSYSDTAS
+1276 
-1286 AKIDRL
+1286 
-1292 AETVSRNDAAR
+1292 
-1303 SSEINTLT
+1303 
-1311 AKLESVEVGGRNY
+1311 
-1324 ALSTGTAGKV
+1324 GTAGKV
-1334 LTVSGNNQTKNVT
+1334 LTASENNQTKTVT

-1364 SCDIELVNATSPYG
+1364 SCDIELVNATSPHG

-1390 TYADNSVG
+1390 IYADNSVG

-1404 DQAVSGTTK
+1404 GEAVSGTTK

-1431 LRGIIVQARY
+1431 LRSFIVQARY
-1441 QTSDSIK
+1441 QTSESIK
-1448 VSGVKLERGT
+1448 VS
-1458 VATDWSPAPEDSN
+1458 N
-1471 ADASALSALSAE
+1471 
-1483 LTAYKAAQVET
+1483 
-1494 DKAQTEEIRA
+1494 
-1504 AKAVASGNQA
+1504 
-1514 EITRLQTA
+1514 
-1522 KAEKDEVATIARNAL
+1522 
-1537 SAEWKRDADNAKTA
+1537 
-1551 AVAAAVA
+1551 
-1558 DAKVKADAAQAA
+1558 
-1570 AERAAQAK
+1570 
-1578 ADAAQAAAAADAKTK
+1578 
-1593 SDAAKAA
+1593 
-1600 AIADAA
+1600 
-1606 AKDAQIKRE
+1606 
-1615 AAADAKAKA
+1615 
-1624 DKALADAKSYSD
+1624 
-1636 TASAKIDR
+1636 
-1644 LAETVSRN
+1644 
-1652 DAARSSEINTL
+1652 
-1663 TAKLESVE
+1663 
-1671 VGGRNYALST
+1671 
-1681 GTAGKVLTVSGN
+1681 
-1693 NQTKNVTIDVSSAL
+1693 
-1707 DLKQGDSLIISCD
+1707 
-1720 IELVNATSP
+1720 
-1729 YGKPYPRI
+1729 
-1737 GAEFSVTYADNSVGY
+1737 
-1752 FAAWY
+1752 
-1757 DQAVSGTTKTLKQ
+1757 
-1770 RIVAKHTVAKEVKA
+1770 
-1784 LRGIIVQ
+1784 
-1791 ARYQT
+1791 
-1796 SDSIKVSGVKLER
+1796 VKLER

-1822 SNADTSALTAL
+1822 SNADTSALTTL

-1906 VTVIENGRAKQAL
+1906 VTVIENGKAKQAL
-1919 NGDLFASGSVLAKHL
+1919 NGDLFATGSILAKHI
-1934 AANLTVEAPTLNG
+1934 AANQTIEAPTLNG

-1953 LINGGTIRGARI
+1953 LIKGGTIRGARI

-1994 QELICQIPDSRKARR
+1994 QELICQIPDSRKTRR

-2027 LQLYMDGVIQREVTI
+2027 LQLHMDGVIQREVTI
-2042 QSPEKRIERNEKFS
+2042 QSPEKRIARNEKFS
-2056 VWVPGGPPL
+2056 VWVPGPPPL
-2065 YMRTPQ
+2065 YIRTPQ
-2071 DVPLSFSVPFH
+2071 EVPLSFSVPFH
-2082 LPKIGSISF
+2082 LPKTGSISF

-2104 LCRVGGNFDYSPLGD
+2104 LCRISGNFDYSPLGD

>member
-409 KYDGYRTKTEYAADN
+409 KYDGYRAKTEYVADN

-528 LKSAKITAAAGNKV
+528 LKSAKVTAAAGNKV
-542 TLEREVPLQAGDTW
+542 TLERAVPLQAGDTW

-615 LTDAAVNTDG
+615 LTDAAVNIDG

-860 RTAELARK
+860 RTAAIQAESSARTAELARK

-1009 IIACDLDIINA
+1009 IIACDIDIVNA
-1020 TSMFGKPYPR
+1020 TSTFGKPYPR

-1168 AKAEKDEVATIARNA
+1168 AKAEKDEVATIARSA

-1311 AKLESVEVGGRNY
+1311 AKLENVEVGGRNY

-1378 KPYPRIGAEFSV
+1378 KPYPRIGVEFSV
-1390 TYADNSVG
+1390 TYAGNSIG

-1404 DQAVSGTTK
+1404 
-1413 TLKQRIVAKHTV
+1413 
-1425 AKEVKA
+1425 
-1431 LRGIIVQARY
+1431 
-1441 QTSDSIK
+1441 
-1448 VSGVKLERGT
+1448 
-1458 VATDWSPAPEDSN
+1458 
-1471 ADASALSALSAE
+1471 
-1483 LTAYKAAQVET
+1483 
-1494 DKAQTEEIRA
+1494 EE
-1504 AKAVASGNQA
+1504 
-1514 EITRLQTA
+1514 
-1522 KAEKDEVATIARNAL
+1522 
-1537 SAEWKRDADNAKTA
+1537 
-1551 AVAAAVA
+1551 
-1558 DAKVKADAAQAA
+1558 
-1570 AERAAQAK
+1570 
-1578 ADAAQAAAAADAKTK
+1578 
-1593 SDAAKAA
+1593 
-1600 AIADAA
+1600 
-1606 AKDAQIKRE
+1606 
-1615 AAADAKAKA
+1615 
-1624 DKALADAKSYSD
+1624 
-1636 TASAKIDR
+1636 
-1644 LAETVSRN
+1644 
-1652 DAARSSEINTL
+1652 
-1663 TAKLESVE
+1663 
-1671 VGGRNYALST
+1671 
-1681 GTAGKVLTVSGN
+1681 
-1693 NQTKNVTIDVSSAL
+1693 
-1707 DLKQGDSLIISCD
+1707 
-1720 IELVNATSP
+1720 
-1729 YGKPYPRI
+1729 
-1737 GAEFSVTYADNSVGY
+1737 
-1752 FAAWY
+1752 
-1757 DQAVSGTTKTLKQ
+1757 AVSGTTKTLKQ

-2104 LCRVGGNFDYSPLGD
+2104 LCRISGNFDYSPLGD

>member
-319 VDDGFGGKEPRFVCN
+319 VNDGFGGKEPRFVCN

-409 KYDGYRTKTEYAADN
+409 KYDGYRAKTEYVADN

-689 SAPLVKAWSIDYAVT
+689 SAPLVKAWSIDYTVT

-737 TNNLQTAAKLASLA
+737 TNNLQTATKLASLA

-955 TLTAKLENVE
+955 TLTAKLESVE

-991 SVTLD
+991 NVTID
-996 VSSSLDLKQGDAL
+996 VSSALELKQGDSL
-1009 IIACDLDIINA
+1009 IISCDIELVNA
-1020 TSMFGKPYPR
+1020 TSPYGKPYPR
-1030 IGVELSVTYS
+1030 IGAEFSVTYA
-1040 DNTIG
+1040 DNSIG
-1045 YFSAWYDEAV
+1045 YFAAWYDQAISGTT
-1055 KDAPKTLKRR
+1055 KTLKQRI
-1065 LVAKH
+1065 VAKH
-1070 TVAKDVKAVRGLIVQ
+1070 TVAKEVKALRSIIVQ

-1168 AKAEKDEVATIARNA
+1168 AKAEKDEVATIARSA

-1324 ALSTGTAGKV
+1324 ALSTAAADKV

-1353 LDLKQG
+1353 LELKQG

-1390 TYADNSVG
+1390 TYADNSIG

-1404 DQAVSGTTK
+1404 DQAISGTTK

-1431 LRGIIVQARY
+1431 LR
-1441 QTSDSIK
+1441 S
-1448 VSGVKLERGT
+1448 
-1458 VATDWSPAPEDSN
+1458 
-1471 ADASALSALSAE
+1471 
-1483 LTAYKAAQVET
+1483 
-1494 DKAQTEEIRA
+1494 
-1504 AKAVASGNQA
+1504 
-1514 EITRLQTA
+1514 
-1522 KAEKDEVATIARNAL
+1522 
-1537 SAEWKRDADNAKTA
+1537 
-1551 AVAAAVA
+1551 
-1558 DAKVKADAAQAA
+1558 
-1570 AERAAQAK
+1570 
-1578 ADAAQAAAAADAKTK
+1578 
-1593 SDAAKAA
+1593 
-1600 AIADAA
+1600 
-1606 AKDAQIKRE
+1606 
-1615 AAADAKAKA
+1615 
-1624 DKALADAKSYSD
+1624 
-1636 TASAKIDR
+1636 
-1644 LAETVSRN
+1644 
-1652 DAARSSEINTL
+1652 
-1663 TAKLESVE
+1663 
-1671 VGGRNYALST
+1671 
-1681 GTAGKVLTVSGN
+1681 
-1693 NQTKNVTIDVSSAL
+1693 
-1707 DLKQGDSLIISCD
+1707 
-1720 IELVNATSP
+1720 
-1729 YGKPYPRI
+1729 
-1737 GAEFSVTYADNSVGY
+1737 
-1752 FAAWY
+1752 
-1757 DQAVSGTTKTLKQ
+1757 
-1770 RIVAKHTVAKEVKA
+1770 
-1784 LRGIIVQ
+1784 IIVQ

-1919 NGDLFASGSVLAKHL
+1919 NGDLFASGSVLARHL

-2104 LCRVGGNFDYSPLGD
+2104 LCRISGNFDYSPLGD

>member
-625 GTVVMTWDN
+625 RTVVMTWDN

-737 TNNLQTAAKLASLA
+737 TNNLQTATKLASLA

-860 RTAELARK
+860 RTAAIQAESSARTAELAKK

-991 SVTLD
+991 SVALD

-1009 IIACDLDIINA
+1009 IIACDLDIVNA

-1347 IDVSSA
+1347 IDVSAA

-1404 DQAVSGTTK
+1404 DEAISGTTK

-1431 LRGIIVQARY
+1431 LR
-1441 QTSDSIK
+1441 
-1448 VSGVKLERGT
+1448 
-1458 VATDWSPAPEDSN
+1458 N
-1471 ADASALSALSAE
+1471 
-1483 LTAYKAAQVET
+1483 
-1494 DKAQTEEIRA
+1494 
-1504 AKAVASGNQA
+1504 
-1514 EITRLQTA
+1514 
-1522 KAEKDEVATIARNAL
+1522 
-1537 SAEWKRDADNAKTA
+1537 
-1551 AVAAAVA
+1551 
-1558 DAKVKADAAQAA
+1558 
-1570 AERAAQAK
+1570 
-1578 ADAAQAAAAADAKTK
+1578 
-1593 SDAAKAA
+1593 
-1600 AIADAA
+1600 
-1606 AKDAQIKRE
+1606 
-1615 AAADAKAKA
+1615 
-1624 DKALADAKSYSD
+1624 
-1636 TASAKIDR
+1636 
-1644 LAETVSRN
+1644 
-1652 DAARSSEINTL
+1652 
-1663 TAKLESVE
+1663 
-1671 VGGRNYALST
+1671 
-1681 GTAGKVLTVSGN
+1681 
-1693 NQTKNVTIDVSSAL
+1693 
-1707 DLKQGDSLIISCD
+1707 
-1720 IELVNATSP
+1720 
-1729 YGKPYPRI
+1729 
-1737 GAEFSVTYADNSVGY
+1737 
-1752 FAAWY
+1752 
-1757 DQAVSGTTKTLKQ
+1757 
-1770 RIVAKHTVAKEVKA
+1770 
-1784 LRGIIVQ
+1784 IIVQ

-1848 GKIQSLYTLK
+1848 GKVQSLYTLK

-2104 LCRVGGNFDYSPLGD
+2104 LCRISGNFDYSPLGD

>member
-409 KYDGYRTKTEYAADN
+409 KYDGYRAKTEYVADN

-634 LAANGQVLTYDIKI
+634 LVANGQVLTYDIKI

-737 TNNLQTAAKLASLA
+737 TNNLQTATKLASLA

-955 TLTAKLENVE
+955 TLTAKLESVE

-972 LSTAAADKVLTV
+972 LSTAAADKILTV

-1009 IIACDLDIINA
+1009 IIACDLDIVNA

-1232 AAADAKTKSDAAKA
+1232 AAADAKNKSDAAKA

-1324 ALSTGTAGKV
+1324 ALSTAAADKI

-1353 LDLKQG
+1353 LELKQG

-1404 DQAVSGTTK
+1404 DQAISGTTK

-1431 LRGIIVQARY
+1431 LR
-1441 QTSDSIK
+1441 
-1448 VSGVKLERGT
+1448 
-1458 VATDWSPAPEDSN
+1458 N
-1471 ADASALSALSAE
+1471 
-1483 LTAYKAAQVET
+1483 
-1494 DKAQTEEIRA
+1494 
-1504 AKAVASGNQA
+1504 
-1514 EITRLQTA
+1514 
-1522 KAEKDEVATIARNAL
+1522 
-1537 SAEWKRDADNAKTA
+1537 
-1551 AVAAAVA
+1551 
-1558 DAKVKADAAQAA
+1558 
-1570 AERAAQAK
+1570 
-1578 ADAAQAAAAADAKTK
+1578 
-1593 SDAAKAA
+1593 
-1600 AIADAA
+1600 
-1606 AKDAQIKRE
+1606 
-1615 AAADAKAKA
+1615 
-1624 DKALADAKSYSD
+1624 
-1636 TASAKIDR
+1636 
-1644 LAETVSRN
+1644 
-1652 DAARSSEINTL
+1652 
-1663 TAKLESVE
+1663 
-1671 VGGRNYALST
+1671 
-1681 GTAGKVLTVSGN
+1681 
-1693 NQTKNVTIDVSSAL
+1693 
-1707 DLKQGDSLIISCD
+1707 
-1720 IELVNATSP
+1720 
-1729 YGKPYPRI
+1729 
-1737 GAEFSVTYADNSVGY
+1737 
-1752 FAAWY
+1752 
-1757 DQAVSGTTKTLKQ
+1757 
-1770 RIVAKHTVAKEVKA
+1770 
-1784 LRGIIVQ
+1784 IIVQ

-1919 NGDLFASGSVLAKHL
+1919 NGDLFASGSVLARHL

-2104 LCRVGGNFDYSPLGD
+2104 LCRISGNFDYSPLGD

>member
-128 QVEDNGDTVPADTLM
+128 QVEDNGDTVPADTLI

-409 KYDGYRTKTEYAADN
+409 KYDGYRAKTEYVADN

-528 LKSAKITAAAGNKV
+528 LKSAKVTAAAGNKV
-542 TLEREVPLQAGDTW
+542 TLERAVPLQAGDTW

-615 LTDAAVNTDG
+615 LTDAAVNIDG

-824 AAAAGLKVSAEA
+824 AAAAGLKVSVEA

-848 ARTAA
+848 ARTAAIQAESSARTAA

-903 LEAEKKARTDGDR
+903 LEAEKKARADGDR

-955 TLTAKLENVE
+955 TLTAKLESVE

-991 SVTLD
+991 SVALD

-1009 IIACDLDIINA
+1009 IIACDIDIVNA
-1020 TSMFGKPYPR
+1020 TSTFGKPYPR

-1168 AKAEKDEVATIARNA
+1168 AKAEKDEVATIARSA

-1347 IDVSSA
+1347 IDVSAA

-1390 TYADNSVG
+1390 TYADNSIG

-1404 DQAVSGTTK
+1404 DEAISGTTK

-1431 LRGIIVQARY
+1431 LR
-1441 QTSDSIK
+1441 S
-1448 VSGVKLERGT
+1448 
-1458 VATDWSPAPEDSN
+1458 
-1471 ADASALSALSAE
+1471 
-1483 LTAYKAAQVET
+1483 
-1494 DKAQTEEIRA
+1494 
-1504 AKAVASGNQA
+1504 
-1514 EITRLQTA
+1514 
-1522 KAEKDEVATIARNAL
+1522 
-1537 SAEWKRDADNAKTA
+1537 
-1551 AVAAAVA
+1551 
-1558 DAKVKADAAQAA
+1558 
-1570 AERAAQAK
+1570 
-1578 ADAAQAAAAADAKTK
+1578 
-1593 SDAAKAA
+1593 
-1600 AIADAA
+1600 
-1606 AKDAQIKRE
+1606 
-1615 AAADAKAKA
+1615 
-1624 DKALADAKSYSD
+1624 
-1636 TASAKIDR
+1636 
-1644 LAETVSRN
+1644 
-1652 DAARSSEINTL
+1652 
-1663 TAKLESVE
+1663 
-1671 VGGRNYALST
+1671 
-1681 GTAGKVLTVSGN
+1681 
-1693 NQTKNVTIDVSSAL
+1693 
-1707 DLKQGDSLIISCD
+1707 
-1720 IELVNATSP
+1720 
-1729 YGKPYPRI
+1729 
-1737 GAEFSVTYADNSVGY
+1737 
-1752 FAAWY
+1752 
-1757 DQAVSGTTKTLKQ
+1757 
-1770 RIVAKHTVAKEVKA
+1770 
-1784 LRGIIVQ
+1784 IIVQ

>member
-296 RRLNVADIDKW
+296 RRLNVVDIDKW

-1009 IIACDLDIINA
+1009 IIACDLDIVNA

-1168 AKAEKDEVATIARNA
+1168 AKAEKDEVATIARSA

-1311 AKLESVEVGGRNY
+1311 AKLENVEVGGRNY
-1324 ALSTGTAGKV
+1324 ALSTAAADKV
-1334 LTVSGNNQTKNVT
+1334 LTVSGNNQTKSVT
-1347 IDVSSA
+1347 LDVSSS

-1359 DSLII
+1359 DALII
-1364 SCDIELVNATSPYG
+1364 ACDLDIVNATSMFG
-1378 KPYPRIGAEFSV
+1378 KPYPRIGVELSV
-1390 TYADNSVG
+1390 TYSDNTIG
-1398 YFAAWY
+1398 YFSAWY
-1404 DQAVSGTTK
+1404 DEAVKDAPK
-1413 TLKQRIVAKHTV
+1413 TLKRRLVAKHTV
-1425 AKEVKA
+1425 AKDVKA
-1431 LRGIIVQARY
+1431 VRG
-1441 QTSDSIK
+1441 
-1448 VSGVKLERGT
+1448 L
-1458 VATDWSPAPEDSN
+1458 
-1471 ADASALSALSAE
+1471 
-1483 LTAYKAAQVET
+1483 
-1494 DKAQTEEIRA
+1494 
-1504 AKAVASGNQA
+1504 
-1514 EITRLQTA
+1514 
-1522 KAEKDEVATIARNAL
+1522 
-1537 SAEWKRDADNAKTA
+1537 
-1551 AVAAAVA
+1551 
-1558 DAKVKADAAQAA
+1558 
-1570 AERAAQAK
+1570 
-1578 ADAAQAAAAADAKTK
+1578 
-1593 SDAAKAA
+1593 
-1600 AIADAA
+1600 
-1606 AKDAQIKRE
+1606 
-1615 AAADAKAKA
+1615 
-1624 DKALADAKSYSD
+1624 
-1636 TASAKIDR
+1636 
-1644 LAETVSRN
+1644 
-1652 DAARSSEINTL
+1652 
-1663 TAKLESVE
+1663 
-1671 VGGRNYALST
+1671 
-1681 GTAGKVLTVSGN
+1681 
-1693 NQTKNVTIDVSSAL
+1693 
-1707 DLKQGDSLIISCD
+1707 
-1720 IELVNATSP
+1720 
-1729 YGKPYPRI
+1729 
-1737 GAEFSVTYADNSVGY
+1737 
-1752 FAAWY
+1752 
-1757 DQAVSGTTKTLKQ
+1757 
-1770 RIVAKHTVAKEVKA
+1770 
-1784 LRGIIVQ
+1784 IVQ

>member
-364 VSVVMDADADPV
+364 VSVAMDADADPV

-409 KYDGYRTKTEYAADN
+409 KYDGYRAKTEYVADN

-461 QQNAVTFEIGREGL
+461 QQNTVTFEIGREGL

-528 LKSAKITAAAGNKV
+528 LKSAKVTAAAGNKV
-542 TLEREVPLQAGDTW
+542 TLERAVPLQAGDTW

-634 LAANGQVLTYDIKI
+634 LAANGQVLTYDIKV

-737 TNNLQTAAKLASLA
+737 TNNLQTATKLASLA

-824 AAAAGLKVSAEA
+824 AVAAGLKVSAEA

-848 ARTAA
+848 ARTAAIQAESSARTAAIQAESSARTAAIQAESSARTAA

-1009 IIACDLDIINA
+1009 IIACDLDIVNA

-1168 AKAEKDEVATIARNA
+1168 AKAEKDEVATIARSA

-1311 AKLESVEVGGRNY
+1311 AKLENVEVGGRNY
-1324 ALSTGTAGKV
+1324 ALSTAAADKV
-1334 LTVSGNNQTKNVT
+1334 LTVSGNNQTKSVT
-1347 IDVSSA
+1347 LDVSSS

-1359 DSLII
+1359 DALII
-1364 SCDIELVNATSPYG
+1364 ACDLDIVNATSMFG
-1378 KPYPRIGAEFSV
+1378 KPYPRIGVELSV
-1390 TYADNSVG
+1390 TYSDNTIG
-1398 YFAAWY
+1398 YFSAWY
-1404 DQAVSGTTK
+1404 DEAVKDAPK
-1413 TLKQRIVAKHTV
+1413 TLKRRLVAKHTV
-1425 AKEVKA
+1425 AKDVKA
-1431 LRGIIVQARY
+1431 VRGLIVQARY

-1471 ADASALSALSAE
+1471 ADA
-1483 LTAYKAAQVET
+1483 
-1494 DKAQTEEIRA
+1494 
-1504 AKAVASGNQA
+1504 
-1514 EITRLQTA
+1514 
-1522 KAEKDEVATIARNAL
+1522 
-1537 SAEWKRDADNAKTA
+1537 
-1551 AVAAAVA
+1551 
-1558 DAKVKADAAQAA
+1558 
-1570 AERAAQAK
+1570 
-1578 ADAAQAAAAADAKTK
+1578 
-1593 SDAAKAA
+1593 
-1600 AIADAA
+1600 
-1606 AKDAQIKRE
+1606 
-1615 AAADAKAKA
+1615 
-1624 DKALADAKSYSD
+1624 
-1636 TASAKIDR
+1636 
-1644 LAETVSRN
+1644 
-1652 DAARSSEINTL
+1652 
-1663 TAKLESVE
+1663 
-1671 VGGRNYALST
+1671 
-1681 GTAGKVLTVSGN
+1681 
-1693 NQTKNVTIDVSSAL
+1693 
-1707 DLKQGDSLIISCD
+1707 
-1720 IELVNATSP
+1720 
-1729 YGKPYPRI
+1729 
-1737 GAEFSVTYADNSVGY
+1737 
-1752 FAAWY
+1752 
-1757 DQAVSGTTKTLKQ
+1757 
-1770 RIVAKHTVAKEVKA
+1770 
-1784 LRGIIVQ
+1784 
-1791 ARYQT
+1791 
-1796 SDSIKVSGVKLER
+1796 
-1809 GTVATDWSPAPED
+1809 
-1822 SNADTSALTAL
+1822 SALTAL

-2104 LCRVGGNFDYSPLGD
+2104 LCRISGNFDYSPLGD

>member
-1 MGGKSGGGQRTPY
+1 
-14 EAPNS
+14 
-19 LSSAQSLRIID
+19 
-30 AVSEGVVSG
+30 
-39 FANGDDAPFK
+39 
-49 SVYFD
+49 
-54 DTPVQNSDGSYNF
+54 
-67 NGVTG
+67 
-72 YFQRGEQDQSYVPG
+72 
-86 FDASERTVAVSAA
+86 
-99 VKQNQPIVRAVT
+99 
-111 DELVSRLRITV
+111 
-122 AVERNA
+122 
-128 QVEDNGDTVPADTLM
+128 
-143 RVELIN
+143 
-149 SNGVQA
+149 
-155 SNQVRFNEK
+155 
-164 SSGTYYQDVEFDVV
+164 
-178 PQVPFN
+178 
-184 IRVFRISPDSKTDKV
+184 
-199 SNNTYFSSYVEI
+199 
-211 VDAKLSY
+211 
-218 PHTAFAALS
+218 
-227 IDSAQF
+227 
-233 GNQIPRRNYLMKGR
+233 
-247 LVKVPSNYNPET
+247 
-259 RQYTGGTW
+259 
-267 DGSFKTAW
+267 
-275 TNNPAWVFY
+275 
-284 DVLTQPRFSTLA
+284 
-296 RRLNVADIDKW
+296 
-307 SLYQIG
+307 
-313 KYCDEP
+313 
-319 VDDGFGGKEPRFVCN
+319 
-334 AYITD
+334 
-339 LMQAGEFL
+339 MQAGEFL

-409 KYDGYRTKTEYAADN
+409 KYDGYRAKTEYVADN

-625 GTVVMTWDN
+625 GTVVVTWDN

-689 SAPLVKAWSIDYAVT
+689 SAPLVKAWSIDYTVT
-704 GLRTTPKTLSVAVDW
+704 GLRTTPKTLSVTVDW

-724 VVSELVSELWYSK
+724 VVSDLVFELWYSK
-737 TNNLQTAAKLASLA
+737 TNNLQTATKLASLA

-891 TVTSAQGNTAAG
+891 TVTSVQGNTAAG
-903 LEAEKKARTDGDR
+903 LEAEKKARADGDR

-972 LSTAAADKVLTV
+972 LST
-984 SGNNQTK
+984 
-991 SVTLD
+991 
-996 VSSSLDLKQGDAL
+996 
-1009 IIACDLDIINA
+1009 
-1020 TSMFGKPYPR
+1020 
-1030 IGVELSVTYS
+1030 
-1040 DNTIG
+1040 
-1045 YFSAWYDEAV
+1045 
-1055 KDAPKTLKRR
+1055 
-1065 LVAKH
+1065 
-1070 TVAKDVKAVRGLIVQ
+1070 
-1085 ARYQTSDSI
+1085 
-1094 KVSGVKLERGTVATD
+1094 
-1109 WSPAPEDSN
+1109 
-1118 ADASALSALSAEL
+1118 
-1131 TAYKAAQV
+1131 
-1139 ETDKAQT
+1139 
-1146 EEIRAAKAVASGNQA
+1146 
-1161 EITRLQT
+1161 
-1168 AKAEKDEVATIARNA
+1168 
-1183 LSAEWKRDADNAK
+1183 
-1196 TAAVAAAV
+1196 
-1204 ADAKVKADAA
+1204 
-1214 QAAAE
+1214 
-1219 RAAQAKA
+1219 
-1226 DAAQAA
+1226 
-1232 AAADAKTKSDAAKA
+1232 
-1246 AAIADAAAKDAQIKR
+1246 
-1261 EAAADAKAKADKALA
+1261 
-1276 DAKSYSDTAS
+1276 
-1286 AKIDRL
+1286 
-1292 AETVSRNDAAR
+1292 
-1303 SSEINTLT
+1303 
-1311 AKLESVEVGGRNY
+1311 
-1324 ALSTGTAGKV
+1324 GTAGKV
-1334 LTVSGNNQTKNVT
+1334 LTASGNNQTKTVT

-1364 SCDIELVNATSPYG
+1364 SCDIELVNATSPHG

-1390 TYADNSVG
+1390 IYADNSVG

-1404 DQAVSGTTK
+1404 GEAVSGTTK
-1413 TLKQRIVAKHTV
+1413 TLKQRIVAKRTV

-1431 LRGIIVQARY
+1431 LRSFIVQARY
-1441 QTSDSIK
+1441 QTSESIK
-1448 VSGVKLERGT
+1448 VS
-1458 VATDWSPAPEDSN
+1458 N
-1471 ADASALSALSAE
+1471 
-1483 LTAYKAAQVET
+1483 
-1494 DKAQTEEIRA
+1494 
-1504 AKAVASGNQA
+1504 
-1514 EITRLQTA
+1514 
-1522 KAEKDEVATIARNAL
+1522 
-1537 SAEWKRDADNAKTA
+1537 
-1551 AVAAAVA
+1551 
-1558 DAKVKADAAQAA
+1558 
-1570 AERAAQAK
+1570 
-1578 ADAAQAAAAADAKTK
+1578 
-1593 SDAAKAA
+1593 
-1600 AIADAA
+1600 
-1606 AKDAQIKRE
+1606 
-1615 AAADAKAKA
+1615 
-1624 DKALADAKSYSD
+1624 
-1636 TASAKIDR
+1636 
-1644 LAETVSRN
+1644 
-1652 DAARSSEINTL
+1652 
-1663 TAKLESVE
+1663 
-1671 VGGRNYALST
+1671 
-1681 GTAGKVLTVSGN
+1681 
-1693 NQTKNVTIDVSSAL
+1693 
-1707 DLKQGDSLIISCD
+1707 
-1720 IELVNATSP
+1720 
-1729 YGKPYPRI
+1729 
-1737 GAEFSVTYADNSVGY
+1737 
-1752 FAAWY
+1752 
-1757 DQAVSGTTKTLKQ
+1757 
-1770 RIVAKHTVAKEVKA
+1770 
-1784 LRGIIVQ
+1784 
-1791 ARYQT
+1791 
-1796 SDSIKVSGVKLER
+1796 VKLER

-1906 VTVIENGRAKQAL
+1906 VTVIENGKAKQAL
-1919 NGDLFASGSVLAKHL
+1919 NGDLFATGSILAKHI
-1934 AANLTVEAPTLNG
+1934 AANQTIEAPTLNG

-1953 LINGGTIRGARI
+1953 LIKGGTIRGARI

-1994 QELICQIPDSRKARR
+1994 QELICQIPDSRKTRR

-2027 LQLYMDGVIQREVTI
+2027 LQLHMDGVIQREVTI
-2042 QSPEKRIERNEKFS
+2042 QSPEKRIARNEKFS
-2056 VWVPGGPPL
+2056 VWVPGPPPL
-2065 YMRTPQ
+2065 YIGTPLE
-2071 DVPLSFSVPFH
+2071 VPLSFSVPFH
-2082 LPKIGSISF
+2082 LPKTGSISF

-2104 LCRVGGNFDYSPLGD
+2104 LCRISGNFDYSPLGD

>member
-409 KYDGYRTKTEYAADN
+409 KYDGYRAKTEYVADN

-678 EIRGRN
+678 EMRGRN

-737 TNNLQTAAKLASLA
+737 TNNLQTATKLASLA

-903 LEAEKKARTDGDR
+903 LEAEKKARADGDR

-991 SVTLD
+991 SVALD

-1009 IIACDLDIINA
+1009 IIACDIDIVNA

-1118 ADASALSALSAEL
+1118 ADASALTALSAEL

-1168 AKAEKDEVATIARNA
+1168 AKAEKDEVATIARSA

-1311 AKLESVEVGGRNY
+1311 AKLENVEVGGRNY
-1324 ALSTGTAGKV
+1324 ALSTAAADKV
-1334 LTVSGNNQTKNVT
+1334 LTVSGNNQTKSVAL
-1347 IDVSSA
+1347 DVSSS

-1359 DSLII
+1359 DALII
-1364 SCDIELVNATSPYG
+1364 ACDIDIVNATSMFG
-1378 KPYPRIGAEFSV
+1378 KPYPRIGVELSV
-1390 TYADNSVG
+1390 TYSDNTIG
-1398 YFAAWY
+1398 YFSAWY
-1404 DQAVSGTTK
+1404 DEAVKDAPK
-1413 TLKQRIVAKHTV
+1413 TLKRRLVAKHTV
-1425 AKEVKA
+1425 AKDVKA
-1431 LRGIIVQARY
+1431 VRG
-1441 QTSDSIK
+1441 
-1448 VSGVKLERGT
+1448 L
-1458 VATDWSPAPEDSN
+1458 
-1471 ADASALSALSAE
+1471 
-1483 LTAYKAAQVET
+1483 
-1494 DKAQTEEIRA
+1494 
-1504 AKAVASGNQA
+1504 
-1514 EITRLQTA
+1514 
-1522 KAEKDEVATIARNAL
+1522 
-1537 SAEWKRDADNAKTA
+1537 
-1551 AVAAAVA
+1551 
-1558 DAKVKADAAQAA
+1558 
-1570 AERAAQAK
+1570 
-1578 ADAAQAAAAADAKTK
+1578 
-1593 SDAAKAA
+1593 
-1600 AIADAA
+1600 
-1606 AKDAQIKRE
+1606 
-1615 AAADAKAKA
+1615 
-1624 DKALADAKSYSD
+1624 
-1636 TASAKIDR
+1636 
-1644 LAETVSRN
+1644 
-1652 DAARSSEINTL
+1652 
-1663 TAKLESVE
+1663 
-1671 VGGRNYALST
+1671 
-1681 GTAGKVLTVSGN
+1681 
-1693 NQTKNVTIDVSSAL
+1693 
-1707 DLKQGDSLIISCD
+1707 
-1720 IELVNATSP
+1720 
-1729 YGKPYPRI
+1729 
-1737 GAEFSVTYADNSVGY
+1737 
-1752 FAAWY
+1752 
-1757 DQAVSGTTKTLKQ
+1757 
-1770 RIVAKHTVAKEVKA
+1770 
-1784 LRGIIVQ
+1784 IVQ

-2104 LCRVGGNFDYSPLGD
+2104 LCRISGNFDYSPLGD